1 MKSSKIIIASLVSL
15 TLVSN
20 PILTFAATNDV
31 IDSTTEITTDKE
43 ISSTQPT
50 IKTTLKAG
58 QTQSFNDWFPDDNF
72 ASEVAAAFEMQ
83 ATDTI
88 SEEQLATLTS
98 LDCHNS
104 SIADMTGIEKLTG
117 LTKLICTYN
126 NITTLDLSQNTNLT
140 YLACDSNKLTNLDV
154 TPLTKLT
161 YLNCDTNKLT
171 KIDVSQNPL
180 LTYLNCARNTLTEI
194 DVSHNTQLT
203 ELDCHLNKKIT
214 KLDVTPQTQLT
225 TLDCSF
231 NKITALDVSQNK
243 LLNRLN
249 CDTNNITKLDLNQ
262 NIQLTFLD
270 CSSNKLT
277 EIDVTPLTQLTY
289 FDCSVNPLT
298 ELDVSTLSKLTTLHC
313 IQTDLLEIDLTHNT
327 QLIYFQA
334 EGCRKIKE
342 LDVTHNTQLYLL
354 DCQAAGIT
362 ELDLSQNP
370 KLVYLYLNNTELT
383 KLDVSHNTKLKSLSC
398 VNAHIQDFSSVGKI
412 PVLNNNLDAEGQ
424 TITMPKETLTN
435 NSLTIAVSPD
445 LLDQFGNPM
454 NIEPG
459 DGGVYD
465 QATNTITWENLST
478 DNPAVTY
485 TFTSENGAIVGTVT
499 TPFEAPQ
506 PIKGEDVTVHYLDD
520 KGEKLAADEVLSG
533 NLDDPYTSSAKDIPD
548 YTLTTTPD
556 NATGT
561 FTTTSQSV
569 TYVYTKNIVAA
580 EPVTVNYVDDT
591 GKTLAPSETLNGNVG
606 DTYNA
611 TAKQIDGYT
620 LSTTPNNATGTFNT
634 SSQTVTYV
642 YTQNIVAAEPVTVN
656 YVDDTGK
663 TLAPAETLNGN
674 VGDTYNATAKQ
685 IDGYTLSTTPNNA
698 PGTFNTSSQTVTY
711 VYTKNIVAAEPVT
724 VNYVDDTGKTLAPSE
739 TLNGNVGDTYNAT
752 AKQIDGYTLSAEPTN
767 ATGQFTSSAQTVN
780 YIYTKNPAPEK
791 GVVEIHYVDE
801 NNKQLSSATKI
812 SGTVG
817 DNYTTEPKNIDGYT
831 LTTTPDNA
839 TGTFNT
845 SSQTVTYVYTKN
857 IVAAEPVTVNY
868 VDANGKTLAPSETL
882 NGTIGDTY
890 KATTKQIDG
899 YTLSAE
905 PTNATG
911 QFTNSA
917 QTVNY
922 IYTKNTNIDQPLP
935 DKKTTKPS
943 NLKTT
948 EVKKASDT
956 LPKTGDSA
964 PWKSA
969 LLGVFLSSTALVIWK
984 KKK

>member
-1 MKSSKIIIASLVSL
+1 MKTTKIVIASLVSL

-31 IDSTTEITTDKE
+31 IDNTTEITTDKE
-43 ISSTQPT
+43 TSSTQPT

-98 LDCHNS
+98 LDCHYS

-117 LTKLICTYN
+117 LTKLICTSN
-126 NITTLDLSQNTNLT
+126 NITTLDLSKNTNLT
-140 YLACDSNKLTNLDV
+140 YLECNSNKLTSLDV

-171 KIDVSQNPL
+171 NLDVSQNPL
-180 LTYLNCARNTLTEI
+180 LTYLNCARNTLTEL

-231 NKITALDVSQNK
+231 NKITELDVSQNK

-249 CDTNNITKLDLNQ
+249 CDTNNLTKLDLNQ
-262 NIQLTFLD
+262 NIKLTFLD

-289 FDCSVNPLT
+289 FDCGINPLT
-298 ELDVSTLSKLTTLHC
+298 ELDVSTLSKLTTLEC

-327 QLIYFQA
+327 QLTNFKA
-334 EGCRKIKE
+334 EGCRKIKD
-342 LDVTHNTQLYLL
+342 LDVTHNTQLYSL
-354 DCQAAGIT
+354 DCQGAGIT
-362 ELDLSQNP
+362 ELVLSQNP

-383 KLDVSHNTKLKSLSC
+383 KLDVSPNTKLKKLFC
-398 VNAHIQDFSSVGKI
+398 ENTHVQDFSSMRNI
-412 PVLNNNLDAEGQ
+412 AALNNNLYAEGQ
-424 TITMPKETLTN
+424 TITMPKETLIN

-485 TFTSENGAIVGTVT
+485 TFTSANGAIVGTVT

-520 KGEKLAADEVLSG
+520 KGEKLADDEVLSG

-561 FTTTSQSV
+561 FTTTSQS
-569 TYVYTKNIVAA
+569 
-580 EPVTVNYVDDT
+580 
-591 GKTLAPSETLNGNVG
+591 
-606 DTYNA
+606 
-611 TAKQIDGYT
+611 
-620 LSTTPNNATGTFNT
+620 
-634 SSQTVTYV
+634 
-642 YTQNIVAAEPVTVN
+642 
-656 YVDDTGK
+656 
-663 TLAPAETLNGN
+663 
-674 VGDTYNATAKQ
+674 
-685 IDGYTLSTTPNNA
+685 
-698 PGTFNTSSQTVTY
+698 VTY

-801 NNKQLSSATKI
+801 NNKQLSSATEI

-817 DNYTTEPKNIDGYT
+817 DNYTTEPKTIDGYT

-857 IVAAEPVTVNY
+857 IEAAEPITVNY

-890 KATTKQIDG
+890 NATAKQIDG
-899 YTLSAE
+899 YTLSTE

-911 QFTNSA
+911 QFTSSA

-935 DKKTTKPS
+935 DKKPTNTTPTKPS

-948 EVKKASDT
+948 EVKKASDS
-956 LPKTGDSA
+956 LPKTGDST

-969 LLGVFLSSTALVIWK
+969 LLGVLLSSTALVIWK

>member
-1 MKSSKIIIASLVSL
+1 M
-15 TLVSN
+15 
-20 PILTFAATNDV
+20 
-31 IDSTTEITTDKE
+31 
-43 ISSTQPT
+43 
-50 IKTTLKAG
+50 
-58 QTQSFNDWFPDDNF
+58 
-72 ASEVAAAFEMQ
+72 
-83 ATDTI
+83 
-88 SEEQLATLTS
+88 
-98 LDCHNS
+98 
-104 SIADMTGIEKLTG
+104 
-117 LTKLICTYN
+117 
-126 NITTLDLSQNTNLT
+126 
-140 YLACDSNKLTNLDV
+140 
-154 TPLTKLT
+154 
-161 YLNCDTNKLT
+161 
-171 KIDVSQNPL
+171 
-180 LTYLNCARNTLTEI
+180 
-194 DVSHNTQLT
+194 
-203 ELDCHLNKKIT
+203 
-214 KLDVTPQTQLT
+214 
-225 TLDCSF
+225 
-231 NKITALDVSQNK
+231 
-243 LLNRLN
+243 
-249 CDTNNITKLDLNQ
+249 
-262 NIQLTFLD
+262 
-270 CSSNKLT
+270 
-277 EIDVTPLTQLTY
+277 
-289 FDCSVNPLT
+289 
-298 ELDVSTLSKLTTLHC
+298 STLSKLTTLHC

-642 YTQNIVAAEPVTVN
+642 YT
-656 YVDDTGK
+656 
-663 TLAPAETLNGN
+663 
-674 VGDTYNATAKQ
+674 
-685 IDGYTLSTTPNNA
+685 
-698 PGTFNTSSQTVTY
+698 
-711 VYTKNIVAAEPVT
+711 KNIVAAEPVT

-890 KATTKQIDG
+890 NATAKQIDG

-956 LPKTGDSA
+956 LPKTGDST

>member
-1 MKSSKIIIASLVSL
+1 MKTSKIIIASLVSL
-15 TLVSN
+15 TMVSN
-20 PILTFAATNDV
+20 PLLTFAATNDV
-31 IDSTTEITTDKE
+31 IDNTTEITTDKE
-43 ISSTQPT
+43 TSSTQPT
-50 IKTTLKAG
+50 IKNTLKAG

-104 SIADMTGIEKLTG
+104 SITDMTGIEKLTG
-117 LTKLICTYN
+117 LTKLICTSN

-383 KLDVSHNTKLKSLSC
+383 ELDVSHNTKLKSLSC

-412 PVLNNNLDAEGQ
+412 PALNNNFEAEGQ

-520 KGEKLAADEVLSG
+520 KGEKLADDEVLSG

-606 DTYNA
+606 DTYNT
-611 TAKQIDGYT
+611 TAKQIEGYT
-620 LSTTPNNATGTFNT
+620 LST
-634 SSQTVTYV
+634 
-642 YTQNIVAAEPVTVN
+642 
-656 YVDDTGK
+656 
-663 TLAPAETLNGN
+663 
-674 VGDTYNATAKQ
+674 
-685 IDGYTLSTTPNNA
+685 
-698 PGTFNTSSQTVTY
+698 
-711 VYTKNIVAAEPVT
+711 
-724 VNYVDDTGKTLAPSE
+724 
-739 TLNGNVGDTYNAT
+739 
-752 AKQIDGYTLSAEPTN
+752 EPTN
-767 ATGQFTSSAQTVN
+767 VTGQFTSSAQTVN

-801 NNKQLSSATKI
+801 NNKQLSSATEI

-817 DNYTTEPKNIDGYT
+817 DNYTTEPKTIDGYT

-857 IVAAEPVTVNY
+857 IEAAEPVTVNY

-935 DKKTTKPS
+935 DKKPTNTTPTKPS

-948 EVKKASDT
+948 EVKKASDS

>member
-1 MKSSKIIIASLVSL
+1 MKTSKIIIASLVSL

-31 IDSTTEITTDKE
+31 IDNTTEITTDKE
-43 ISSTQPT
+43 TSSTQPT
-50 IKTTLKAG
+50 IKNTLKAG

-98 LDCHNS
+98 LDCHYS

-117 LTKLICTYN
+117 LTKLICTSN
-126 NITTLDLSQNTNLT
+126 NITTLDLSKNTNLT
-140 YLACDSNKLTNLDV
+140 YLECKSNKLTSLDV

-171 KIDVSQNPL
+171 NLDVSQNPL

-203 ELDCHLNKKIT
+203 ELDCYSNRKIT
-214 KLDVTPQTQLT
+214 KLDVTPLTQLT

-231 NKITALDVSQNK
+231 NKISELDVSQNK
-243 LLNRLN
+243 LLNRLS
-249 CDTNNITKLDLNQ
+249 CDTNNLTKLDLNQ

-289 FDCSVNPLT
+289 FDCGVNDLT
-298 ELDVSTLSKLTTLHC
+298 ELDVSTLSKLTTLQC
-313 IQTDLLEIDLTHNT
+313 IQNDLLEIDLTHNT
-327 QLIYFQA
+327 QLTDFKA

-342 LDVTHNTQLYLL
+342 LDVTHNTQLYSL
-354 DCQAAGIT
+354 DCQGAGIT

-370 KLVYLYLNNTELT
+370 KLIYLYLSNTELT
-383 KLDVSHNTKLKSLSC
+383 ELDVSHNTKLKNLFC
-398 VNAHIQDFSSVGKI
+398 VNTHIQDFSSVGKI
-412 PVLNNNLDAEGQ
+412 PALNNNLDAEGQ

-580 EPVTVNYVDDT
+580 EPVTVNYVDAD
-591 GKTLAPSETLNGNVG
+591 GKTLAPSETLNG
-606 DTYNA
+606 T
-611 TAKQIDGYT
+611 I
-620 LSTTPNNATGTFNT
+620 
-634 SSQTVTYV
+634 
-642 YTQNIVAAEPVTVN
+642 
-656 YVDDTGK
+656 
-663 TLAPAETLNGN
+663 
-674 VGDTYNATAKQ
+674 
-685 IDGYTLSTTPNNA
+685 
-698 PGTFNTSSQTVTY
+698 
-711 VYTKNIVAAEPVT
+711 
-724 VNYVDDTGKTLAPSE
+724 
-739 TLNGNVGDTYNAT
+739 GDTYNAT

-801 NNKQLSSATKI
+801 NNKQLSSATEI

-817 DNYTTEPKNIDGYT
+817 DNYTTEPKTIDGYT

-857 IVAAEPVTVNY
+857 IEAAEPVTVNY
-868 VDANGKTLAPSETL
+868 VDANGKTLVPSETL

-890 KATTKQIDG
+890 NATAKQIDG

-935 DKKTTKPS
+935 DKKTTNTTPTKPS

>member
-1 MKSSKIIIASLVSL
+1 MKTTKIVIASLVSL

-31 IDSTTEITTDKE
+31 IDNTTEITTDKE
-43 ISSTQPT
+43 TSSTQPT

-98 LDCHNS
+98 LDCHYS

-117 LTKLICTYN
+117 LTKLICTSN
-126 NITTLDLSQNTNLT
+126 NITTLDLSKNTNLT
-140 YLACDSNKLTNLDV
+140 YLECNSNKLTSLDV

-171 KIDVSQNPL
+171 NLDVSQNPL

-231 NKITALDVSQNK
+231 NKITELDVSQNK

-249 CDTNNITKLDLNQ
+249 CDTNNLTKLDLNQ
-262 NIQLTFLD
+262 NIKLTFLD

-289 FDCSVNPLT
+289 FDCGINPLT
-298 ELDVSTLSKLTTLHC
+298 ELDVSTLSKLTTLEC

-327 QLIYFQA
+327 QLTNFKA
-334 EGCRKIKE
+334 EGCRKIKD
-342 LDVTHNTQLYLL
+342 LDVTHNTQLYSL
-354 DCQAAGIT
+354 DCQGAGIT

-383 KLDVSHNTKLKSLSC
+383 KLDVSPNTKLKKLFC
-398 VNAHIQDFSSVGKI
+398 EYTHVQDFSSMRNI
-412 PVLNNNLDAEGQ
+412 AALNNNLYAEGQ
-424 TITMPKETLTN
+424 TITMPKETLIN

-485 TFTSENGAIVGTVT
+485 TFTSANGAIVGTVT

-520 KGEKLAADEVLSG
+520 KGEKLADDEVLSG

-611 TAKQIDGYT
+611 TAKQIEGYT
-620 LSTTPNNATGTFNT
+620 LST
-634 SSQTVTYV
+634 
-642 YTQNIVAAEPVTVN
+642 
-656 YVDDTGK
+656 
-663 TLAPAETLNGN
+663 
-674 VGDTYNATAKQ
+674 
-685 IDGYTLSTTPNNA
+685 
-698 PGTFNTSSQTVTY
+698 
-711 VYTKNIVAAEPVT
+711 
-724 VNYVDDTGKTLAPSE
+724 
-739 TLNGNVGDTYNAT
+739 
-752 AKQIDGYTLSAEPTN
+752 EPTN
-767 ATGQFTSSAQTVN
+767 ATGQFTSSEQTVN

-817 DNYTTEPKNIDGYT
+817 DNYTTEPKTIDGYT

-857 IVAAEPVTVNY
+857 IEAAEPITVNY

-890 KATTKQIDG
+890 NATAKQIDG
-899 YTLSAE
+899 YTLSTE

-917 QTVNY
+917 QTINY

-935 DKKTTKPS
+935 DKKTTNTTPTKPS

-956 LPKTGDSA
+956 LPKTGDST

-969 LLGVFLSSTALVIWK
+969 LLGVFLSTTALVIWK

>member
-1 MKSSKIIIASLVSL
+1 MKTTKIVIASLVSL
-15 TLVSN
+15 TMVSN
-20 PILTFAATNDV
+20 PLLTFAATNDV
-31 IDSTTEITTDKE
+31 IDNTTEITTDKE
-43 ISSTQPT
+43 TSSTQPT
-50 IKTTLKAG
+50 IKNTLKAG

-72 ASEVAAAFEMQ
+72 ASEVAAVFEMQ

-104 SIADMTGIEKLTG
+104 SITDMTGIEKLTG
-117 LTKLICTYN
+117 LTKLICTSN
-126 NITTLDLSQNTNLT
+126 NITTLDLSKNTNLT

-383 KLDVSHNTKLKSLSC
+383 ELDVSHNTKLKSLSC

-412 PVLNNNLDAEGQ
+412 PALNNNFEAEGQ

-520 KGEKLAADEVLSG
+520 KGEKLADDEVLSG

-620 LSTTPNNATGTFNT
+620 LS
-634 SSQTVTYV
+634 
-642 YTQNIVAAEPVTVN
+642 
-656 YVDDTGK
+656 
-663 TLAPAETLNGN
+663 
-674 VGDTYNATAKQ
+674 
-685 IDGYTLSTTPNNA
+685 
-698 PGTFNTSSQTVTY
+698 
-711 VYTKNIVAAEPVT
+711 
-724 VNYVDDTGKTLAPSE
+724 
-739 TLNGNVGDTYNAT
+739 
-752 AKQIDGYTLSAEPTN
+752 AEPTN
-767 ATGQFTSSAQTVN
+767 TTGQFTSSAQTVN

-801 NNKQLSSATKI
+801 DNKQLSSATEI

-817 DNYTTEPKNIDGYT
+817 DNYTTEPKTIDGYT

-857 IVAAEPVTVNY
+857 IEAAEPVTVNY

-890 KATTKQIDG
+890 NATAKQIDG

-935 DKKTTKPS
+935 DKKPTNTTSTKPS

>member
-1 MKSSKIIIASLVSL
+1 MKTTKIVIASLVSL
-15 TLVSN
+15 TMVSN
-20 PILTFAATNDV
+20 PLLTFAATNDV
-31 IDSTTEITTDKE
+31 IDNTTEITTDKE
-43 ISSTQPT
+43 TSSTQPT
-50 IKTTLKAG
+50 IKNTLKAG

-72 ASEVAAAFEMQ
+72 ASEVAAVFEMQ

-104 SIADMTGIEKLTG
+104 SITDMTGIEKLTG
-117 LTKLICTYN
+117 LTKLICTSN
-126 NITTLDLSQNTNLT
+126 NITTLDLSKNTNLT

-383 KLDVSHNTKLKSLSC
+383 ELDVSHNTKLKSLSC

-412 PVLNNNLDAEGQ
+412 PALNNNFEAEGQ

-459 DGGVYD
+459 DGGMYD

-520 KGEKLAADEVLSG
+520 KGEKLADDEVLSG
-533 NLDDPYTSSAKDIPD
+533 NLDDPYTSSTKDIPD

-591 GKTLAPSETLNGNVG
+591 GKTLSPSE
-606 DTYNA
+606 
-611 TAKQIDGYT
+611 I
-620 LSTTPNNATGTFNT
+620 
-634 SSQTVTYV
+634 
-642 YTQNIVAAEPVTVN
+642 
-656 YVDDTGK
+656 
-663 TLAPAETLNGN
+663 
-674 VGDTYNATAKQ
+674 
-685 IDGYTLSTTPNNA
+685 
-698 PGTFNTSSQTVTY
+698 
-711 VYTKNIVAAEPVT
+711 
-724 VNYVDDTGKTLAPSE
+724 
-739 TLNGNVGDTYNAT
+739 LNGNVGDTYNAT

-801 NNKQLSSATKI
+801 DNKQLNSTTEI
-812 SGTVG
+812 SGTIG
-817 DNYTTEPKNIDGYT
+817 DNYTTEPKTIEGYT
-831 LTTTPDNA
+831 LTTTPGNA
-839 TGTFNT
+839 TGTFT
-845 SSQTVTYVYTKN
+845 TGSQTVTYVYTKN
-857 IVAAEPVTVNY
+857 IEAAEPITVNY

-882 NGTIGDTY
+882 NGNVGDTY
-890 KATTKQIDG
+890 KATAKQIDG

-911 QFTNSA
+911 QFTSSA

-922 IYTKNTNIDQPLP
+922 IYTKNTNTDQPLP
-935 DKKTTKPS
+935 TKKPTNTTPTKPS

-956 LPKTGDSA
+956 LPKTGDST

>member
-1 MKSSKIIIASLVSL
+1 MKTSKIIIASLVSL

-43 ISSTQPT
+43 TSPTQPT
-50 IKTTLKAG
+50 IKNTLKAG

-98 LDCHNS
+98 LDCHYS

-117 LTKLICTYN
+117 LTKLICTSN
-126 NITTLDLSQNTNLT
+126 NITTLDLSKNTNLT
-140 YLACDSNKLTNLDV
+140 YLECNSNKLTSLDV

-171 KIDVSQNPL
+171 NLDVSQNPL

-231 NKITALDVSQNK
+231 NKITELDVSQNK

-249 CDTNNITKLDLNQ
+249 CDTNNLTKLDLNQ
-262 NIQLTFLD
+262 NIKLTFLD

-289 FDCSVNPLT
+289 FDCGINPLA
-298 ELDVSTLSKLTTLHC
+298 ELDVSTLSKLTTLEC

-327 QLIYFQA
+327 QLTNFKA
-334 EGCRKIKE
+334 EGCRKIKD
-342 LDVTHNTQLYLL
+342 LDVTHNTQLYSL
-354 DCQAAGIT
+354 DCQGAGIT

-383 KLDVSHNTKLKSLSC
+383 KLDVSPNTKLKKLFC
-398 VNAHIQDFSSVGKI
+398 ENTHVQDFSSMRNI
-412 PVLNNNLDAEGQ
+412 AALNNNLYAEGQ
-424 TITMPKETLTN
+424 TITMPKETLIN

-485 TFTSENGAIVGTVT
+485 TFTSANGAIVGTVT

-520 KGEKLAADEVLSG
+520 KGEKLADDEVLSG

-611 TAKQIDGYT
+611 TAKQIEGYT
-620 LSTTPNNATGTFNT
+620 LST
-634 SSQTVTYV
+634 
-642 YTQNIVAAEPVTVN
+642 
-656 YVDDTGK
+656 
-663 TLAPAETLNGN
+663 
-674 VGDTYNATAKQ
+674 
-685 IDGYTLSTTPNNA
+685 
-698 PGTFNTSSQTVTY
+698 
-711 VYTKNIVAAEPVT
+711 
-724 VNYVDDTGKTLAPSE
+724 
-739 TLNGNVGDTYNAT
+739 
-752 AKQIDGYTLSAEPTN
+752 EPTN

-801 NNKQLSSATKI
+801 NNKQLSSATEI

-817 DNYTTEPKNIDGYT
+817 DNYTTEPKTIDGYT
-831 LTTTPDNA
+831 LTTTPDNT
-839 TGTFNT
+839 TGTFT
-845 SSQTVTYVYTKN
+845 TGSQTVTYVYTKN
-857 IVAAEPVTVNY
+857 IEAAEPITVNY

-935 DKKTTKPS
+935 DKKPTNTTPTKPS

-956 LPKTGDSA
+956 LPKTGDST

>member
-1 MKSSKIIIASLVSL
+1 MKTTKIVIASLVSL

-31 IDSTTEITTDKE
+31 IDNTTEITTDKE
-43 ISSTQPT
+43 TSSTQPT

-98 LDCHNS
+98 LDCHYS

-117 LTKLICTYN
+117 LTKLICTSN
-126 NITTLDLSQNTNLT
+126 NITTLDLSKNTNLT
-140 YLACDSNKLTNLDV
+140 YLECNSNKLTSLDV

-171 KIDVSQNPL
+171 NLDVSQNPL

-231 NKITALDVSQNK
+231 NKITELDVSQNK

-249 CDTNNITKLDLNQ
+249 CDTNNLTKLDLNQ
-262 NIQLTFLD
+262 NIKLTFLD

-289 FDCSVNPLT
+289 FDCGINPLT
-298 ELDVSTLSKLTTLHC
+298 ELDVSTLSKLTTLEC

-327 QLIYFQA
+327 QLTNFKA
-334 EGCRKIKE
+334 EGCRKIKD
-342 LDVTHNTQLYLL
+342 LDVTHNTQLYSL
-354 DCQAAGIT
+354 DCQGAGIT

-383 KLDVSHNTKLKSLSC
+383 KLDVSPNTKLKKLFC
-398 VNAHIQDFSSVGKI
+398 ENTHVQDFSSMRNI
-412 PVLNNNLDAEGQ
+412 PALNNNLDAEGQ

-485 TFTSENGAIVGTVT
+485 TFTSANGAIVGTVT

-520 KGEKLAADEVLSG
+520 KGEKLADDEVLSG

-606 DTYNA
+606 D
-611 TAKQIDGYT
+611 
-620 LSTTPNNATGTFNT
+620 S
-634 SSQTVTYV
+634 
-642 YTQNIVAAEPVTVN
+642 
-656 YVDDTGK
+656 
-663 TLAPAETLNGN
+663 
-674 VGDTYNATAKQ
+674 
-685 IDGYTLSTTPNNA
+685 
-698 PGTFNTSSQTVTY
+698 
-711 VYTKNIVAAEPVT
+711 
-724 VNYVDDTGKTLAPSE
+724 
-739 TLNGNVGDTYNAT
+739 YNAT

-801 NNKQLSSATKI
+801 NNKQLSSATEI

-817 DNYTTEPKNIDGYT
+817 DNYTTEPKTIDGYT

-857 IVAAEPVTVNY
+857 IEAAEPVTVNY

-890 KATTKQIDG
+890 NATAKQIDG
-899 YTLSAE
+899 YTLSTE

-911 QFTNSA
+911 QFTSSA

-935 DKKTTKPS
+935 DKKPTNTTPTKPS

>member
-1 MKSSKIIIASLVSL
+1 MKTTKIVIASLVSL

-31 IDSTTEITTDKE
+31 IDNTTEITTDKE
-43 ISSTQPT
+43 TSSTQPT

-98 LDCHNS
+98 LDCHYS

-117 LTKLICTYN
+117 LTKLICTSN
-126 NITTLDLSQNTNLT
+126 NITTLDLSKNTNLT
-140 YLACDSNKLTNLDV
+140 YLECKSNKLTSLDV

-171 KIDVSQNPL
+171 NLDVSQNPL

-231 NKITALDVSQNK
+231 NKITELDVSQNK

-249 CDTNNITKLDLNQ
+249 CDTNNLTKLDLNQ
-262 NIQLTFLD
+262 NIKLTFLD

-289 FDCSVNPLT
+289 FDCGINPLT
-298 ELDVSTLSKLTTLHC
+298 ELDVSTLSKLTTLEC

-327 QLIYFQA
+327 QLTNFKA
-334 EGCRKIKE
+334 EGCRKIKD
-342 LDVTHNTQLYLL
+342 LDVTHNTQLYSL
-354 DCQAAGIT
+354 DCQGAGIT

-383 KLDVSHNTKLKSLSC
+383 KLDVSPNTKLKKLFC
-398 VNAHIQDFSSVGKI
+398 ENTHVQDFSSMRNI
-412 PVLNNNLDAEGQ
+412 PALNNNLDAEGQ
-424 TITMPKETLTN
+424 TITMPKETLIN

-485 TFTSENGAIVGTVT
+485 TFTSANGAIVGTVT

-520 KGEKLAADEVLSG
+520 KGEKLADDEVLSG

-611 TAKQIDGYT
+611 TAKQIEGYT
-620 LSTTPNNATGTFNT
+620 LST
-634 SSQTVTYV
+634 
-642 YTQNIVAAEPVTVN
+642 
-656 YVDDTGK
+656 
-663 TLAPAETLNGN
+663 
-674 VGDTYNATAKQ
+674 
-685 IDGYTLSTTPNNA
+685 
-698 PGTFNTSSQTVTY
+698 
-711 VYTKNIVAAEPVT
+711 
-724 VNYVDDTGKTLAPSE
+724 
-739 TLNGNVGDTYNAT
+739 
-752 AKQIDGYTLSAEPTN
+752 EPTN
-767 ATGQFTSSAQTVN
+767 ATGQFTSSEQTVN

-817 DNYTTEPKNIDGYT
+817 DNYTTEPKTIDGYT

-857 IVAAEPVTVNY
+857 IEAAEPITVNY

-890 KATTKQIDG
+890 NATAKQIDG
-899 YTLSAE
+899 YTLSTE

-911 QFTNSA
+911 QFTSSA

-935 DKKTTKPS
+935 DKKPTNTTPTKPS

-948 EVKKASDT
+948 EVKKASDS
-956 LPKTGDSA
+956 LPKTGDST

>member
-1 MKSSKIIIASLVSL
+1 MKTTKIVIASLVSL

-31 IDSTTEITTDKE
+31 IDNTTEITTDKE
-43 ISSTQPT
+43 TSSTQPT

-98 LDCHNS
+98 LDCHYS

-117 LTKLICTYN
+117 LTKLICTSN
-126 NITTLDLSQNTNLT
+126 NITTLDLSKNTNLT
-140 YLACDSNKLTNLDV
+140 YLECNSNKLTSLDV

-171 KIDVSQNPL
+171 NLDVSQNPL

-231 NKITALDVSQNK
+231 NKITELDVSQNK

-249 CDTNNITKLDLNQ
+249 CDTNNLTKLDLNQ
-262 NIQLTFLD
+262 NIKLTFLD

-289 FDCSVNPLT
+289 FDCGINPLT
-298 ELDVSTLSKLTTLHC
+298 ELDVSTLSKLTTLEC

-327 QLIYFQA
+327 QLTNFKA
-334 EGCRKIKE
+334 EGCRKIKD
-342 LDVTHNTQLYLL
+342 LDVTHNTQLYSL
-354 DCQAAGIT
+354 DCQGAGIT

-383 KLDVSHNTKLKSLSC
+383 KLDVSPNTKLKKLFC
-398 VNAHIQDFSSVGKI
+398 ENTHVQDFSSMRNI
-412 PVLNNNLDAEGQ
+412 AALNNNLYAEGQ
-424 TITMPKETLTN
+424 TITMPKETLIN

-485 TFTSENGAIVGTVT
+485 TFTSANGAIVGTVT

-520 KGEKLAADEVLSG
+520 KGEKLADDEVLSG

-611 TAKQIDGYT
+611 TAKQIEGYT
-620 LSTTPNNATGTFNT
+620 LST
-634 SSQTVTYV
+634 
-642 YTQNIVAAEPVTVN
+642 
-656 YVDDTGK
+656 
-663 TLAPAETLNGN
+663 
-674 VGDTYNATAKQ
+674 
-685 IDGYTLSTTPNNA
+685 
-698 PGTFNTSSQTVTY
+698 
-711 VYTKNIVAAEPVT
+711 
-724 VNYVDDTGKTLAPSE
+724 
-739 TLNGNVGDTYNAT
+739 
-752 AKQIDGYTLSAEPTN
+752 EPTN
-767 ATGQFTSSAQTVN
+767 ATGQFTSSEQTVN

-817 DNYTTEPKNIDGYT
+817 DNYTTEPKTIDGYT

-857 IVAAEPVTVNY
+857 IEAAEPITVNY

-890 KATTKQIDG
+890 NATAKQIDG
-899 YTLSAE
+899 YTLSTE

-911 QFTNSA
+911 QFTSSA

-935 DKKTTKPS
+935 DKKPTNTTPTKPS

-948 EVKKASDT
+948 EVKKASDS
-956 LPKTGDSA
+956 LPKTGDST

>member
-1 MKSSKIIIASLVSL
+1 MKTSKIIIASLVSL

-31 IDSTTEITTDKE
+31 IDNTTEITTDKE
-43 ISSTQPT
+43 TSPTQPT
-50 IKTTLKAG
+50 IKNTLKAG

-72 ASEVAAAFEMQ
+72 ASEAAAAFEMQ

-465 QATNTITWENLST
+465 RATNTITWENLST

-561 FTTTSQSV
+561 FTTTSQS
-569 TYVYTKNIVAA
+569 
-580 EPVTVNYVDDT
+580 
-591 GKTLAPSETLNGNVG
+591 
-606 DTYNA
+606 
-611 TAKQIDGYT
+611 
-620 LSTTPNNATGTFNT
+620 
-634 SSQTVTYV
+634 
-642 YTQNIVAAEPVTVN
+642 
-656 YVDDTGK
+656 
-663 TLAPAETLNGN
+663 
-674 VGDTYNATAKQ
+674 
-685 IDGYTLSTTPNNA
+685 
-698 PGTFNTSSQTVTY
+698 VTY

>member
-1 MKSSKIIIASLVSL
+1 MKTTKIVIASLVSL

-31 IDSTTEITTDKE
+31 IDNTTEITTDKE
-43 ISSTQPT
+43 TSSTQPT
-50 IKTTLKAG
+50 IKNTLKAG

-98 LDCHNS
+98 LDCHYS

-117 LTKLICTYN
+117 LTKLICTSN
-126 NITTLDLSQNTNLT
+126 NITTLDLSKNTNLT
-140 YLACDSNKLTNLDV
+140 YLECNSNKLTSLDV

-161 YLNCDTNKLT
+161 YLNCDTNKITNL
-171 KIDVSQNPL
+171 DVSQNPL
-180 LTYLNCARNTLTEI
+180 LTYLNCARNTLTEL

-231 NKITALDVSQNK
+231 NKITELDVSQNK

-249 CDTNNITKLDLNQ
+249 CDTNNLTKLDLNQ
-262 NIQLTFLD
+262 NIKLTFLD

-277 EIDVTPLTQLTY
+277 EIDVTPLSQLTY
-289 FDCSVNPLT
+289 FDCGINPLT
-298 ELDVSTLSKLTTLHC
+298 ELDVSTLSKLTTLEC

-327 QLIYFQA
+327 QLTNFKA
-334 EGCRKIKE
+334 EGCRKIKD
-342 LDVTHNTQLYLL
+342 LDVTHNTQLYSL
-354 DCQAAGIT
+354 DCQGAGIT

-383 KLDVSHNTKLKSLSC
+383 KLDVSPNTKLKKLFC
-398 VNAHIQDFSSVGKI
+398 ENTHVQDFSSMRNI
-412 PVLNNNLDAEGQ
+412 AALNNNLYAEGQ
-424 TITMPKETLTN
+424 TITMPKETLIN

-485 TFTSENGAIVGTVT
+485 TFTSANGAIVGTVT

-520 KGEKLAADEVLSG
+520 KGEKLADDEVLSG
-533 NLDDPYTSSAKDIPD
+533 NLDDPYTSSAKYIPD

-611 TAKQIDGYT
+611 TAKQIEGYT
-620 LSTTPNNATGTFNT
+620 LST
-634 SSQTVTYV
+634 
-642 YTQNIVAAEPVTVN
+642 
-656 YVDDTGK
+656 
-663 TLAPAETLNGN
+663 
-674 VGDTYNATAKQ
+674 
-685 IDGYTLSTTPNNA
+685 
-698 PGTFNTSSQTVTY
+698 
-711 VYTKNIVAAEPVT
+711 
-724 VNYVDDTGKTLAPSE
+724 
-739 TLNGNVGDTYNAT
+739 
-752 AKQIDGYTLSAEPTN
+752 EPTN

-801 NNKQLSSATKI
+801 NNKQLSSATEI

-817 DNYTTEPKNIDGYT
+817 DNYTTEPKTIDGYT

-857 IVAAEPVTVNY
+857 IEAAEPVTVNY
-868 VDANGKTLAPSETL
+868 VDANGKTLAPSDTL

-890 KATTKQIDG
+890 KATAKQIDG

-922 IYTKNTNIDQPLP
+922 IYTKNTNINQPLP
-935 DKKTTKPS
+935 DKKPTNSTPTKPS

>member
-1 MKSSKIIIASLVSL
+1 MKTSKIIIASLVSL
-15 TLVSN
+15 TMVSN

-31 IDSTTEITTDKE
+31 IDNTTEITTDKE
-43 ISSTQPT
+43 TSSTQPT

-83 ATDTI
+83 VTDTI

-98 LDCHNS
+98 LDCHYS

-117 LTKLICTYN
+117 LTKLICTSN
-126 NITTLDLSQNTNLT
+126 NITTLDLSKNTNLT
-140 YLACDSNKLTNLDV
+140 YLECKSNKLTSLDV

-171 KIDVSQNPL
+171 NLDVSQNPL

-203 ELDCHLNKKIT
+203 ELDCYLNRKIT
-214 KLDVTPQTQLT
+214 KLDVTPLTQLT

-231 NKITALDVSQNK
+231 NKITVLDVSQNK

-249 CDTNNITKLDLNQ
+249 CDTNNLTKLDLNQ
-262 NIQLTFLD
+262 NIQLTSLD

-289 FDCSVNPLT
+289 FDCGVNDLT
-298 ELDVSTLSKLTTLHC
+298 ELDVSTLSELTTLEC

-327 QLIYFQA
+327 QLTNFKA

-342 LDVTHNTQLYLL
+342 LDVTHNPQLYSL

-412 PVLNNNLDAEGQ
+412 PALNKNLDAEGQ

-478 DNPAVTY
+478 DHPAVTY

-580 EPVTVNYVDDT
+580 EPVTVNYVDAD
-591 GKTLAPSETLNGNVG
+591 
-606 DTYNA
+606 
-611 TAKQIDGYT
+611 
-620 LSTTPNNATGTFNT
+620 
-634 SSQTVTYV
+634 
-642 YTQNIVAAEPVTVN
+642 
-656 YVDDTGK
+656 
-663 TLAPAETLNGN
+663 
-674 VGDTYNATAKQ
+674 
-685 IDGYTLSTTPNNA
+685 
-698 PGTFNTSSQTVTY
+698 
-711 VYTKNIVAAEPVT
+711 
-724 VNYVDDTGKTLAPSE
+724 GKTLAPSE

-801 NNKQLSSATKI
+801 NNKQLSSATEI

-817 DNYTTEPKNIDGYT
+817 DNYTTEPKTIDGYT

-890 KATTKQIDG
+890 NATAKQIDG

-935 DKKTTKPS
+935 DKKTTNTTPTKPS

-956 LPKTGDSA
+956 LPKTGDST

-969 LLGVFLSSTALVIWK
+969 LLGVLLSSTALVIWK

>member
-1 MKSSKIIIASLVSL
+1 MKTTKIVIASLVSL

-31 IDSTTEITTDKE
+31 IDNTTEITTDKE
-43 ISSTQPT
+43 TSSTQPT

-98 LDCHNS
+98 LDCHYS

-117 LTKLICTYN
+117 LTKLICTSN
-126 NITTLDLSQNTNLT
+126 NITTLDLSKNTNLT
-140 YLACDSNKLTNLDV
+140 YLECNSNKLTSLDV

-171 KIDVSQNPL
+171 NLDVSQNPL

-231 NKITALDVSQNK
+231 NKITELDVSQNK

-249 CDTNNITKLDLNQ
+249 CDTNNLTKLDLNQ
-262 NIQLTFLD
+262 NIKLTFLD

-289 FDCSVNPLT
+289 FDCGINPLT
-298 ELDVSTLSKLTTLHC
+298 ELDVSTLSKLTTLEC

-327 QLIYFQA
+327 QLTNFKA
-334 EGCRKIKE
+334 EGCRKIKD
-342 LDVTHNTQLYLL
+342 LDVTHNTQLYSL
-354 DCQAAGIT
+354 DCQGAGIT

-383 KLDVSHNTKLKSLSC
+383 KLDVSPNTKLKKLFC
-398 VNAHIQDFSSVGKI
+398 ENTHVQDFSSMRNI
-412 PVLNNNLDAEGQ
+412 AALNNNLYAEGQ
-424 TITMPKETLTN
+424 TITMPKETLIN

-485 TFTSENGAIVGTVT
+485 TFTSANGAIVGTVT

-520 KGEKLAADEVLSG
+520 KGEKLADDEVLSG

-591 GKTLAPSETLNGNVG
+591 GKTLAPSKTLNGNVG

-611 TAKQIDGYT
+611 TAKQI
-620 LSTTPNNATGTFNT
+620 
-634 SSQTVTYV
+634 
-642 YTQNIVAAEPVTVN
+642 E
-656 YVDDTGK
+656 
-663 TLAPAETLNGN
+663 
-674 VGDTYNATAKQ
+674 
-685 IDGYTLSTTPNNA
+685 
-698 PGTFNTSSQTVTY
+698 
-711 VYTKNIVAAEPVT
+711 
-724 VNYVDDTGKTLAPSE
+724 
-739 TLNGNVGDTYNAT
+739 
-752 AKQIDGYTLSAEPTN
+752 GYTLSAEPTN
-767 ATGQFTSSAQTVN
+767 ATGQFTSSSQTVN

-801 NNKQLSSATKI
+801 NNKQLSSATEI

-817 DNYTTEPKNIDGYT
+817 DNYTTEPKTIDGYT
-831 LTTTPDNA
+831 LITTPDNA

-857 IVAAEPVTVNY
+857 IEAAEPVTVNY

-890 KATTKQIDG
+890 NATAKQIDG

-935 DKKTTKPS
+935 DKKPTNTTPTKPS

-948 EVKKASDT
+948 EVKKASDS
-956 LPKTGDSA
+956 LPKTGDST

-969 LLGVFLSSTALVIWK
+969 LLGVLLSSTALVIWK

>member
-1 MKSSKIIIASLVSL
+1 MKTTKIVIASLVSL
-15 TLVSN
+15 TMVSN
-20 PILTFAATNDV
+20 PLLTFAATNDV
-31 IDSTTEITTDKE
+31 IDNTTEITTDKE
-43 ISSTQPT
+43 TSSTQPT
-50 IKTTLKAG
+50 IKNTLKAG

-72 ASEVAAAFEMQ
+72 ASEVAAVFEMQ

-104 SIADMTGIEKLTG
+104 SITDMTGIEKLTG
-117 LTKLICTYN
+117 LTKLICTSN
-126 NITTLDLSQNTNLT
+126 NITTLDLSKNTNLT
-140 YLACDSNKLTNLDV
+140 YLECNSNKLTNLDV

-171 KIDVSQNPL
+171 KLDVSQNPL

-231 NKITALDVSQNK
+231 NKITELDVSQNK

-249 CDTNNITKLDLNQ
+249 CDTNNLTKLDLNQ
-262 NIQLTFLD
+262 NIKLTFLD

-289 FDCSVNPLT
+289 FDCGVNPLT
-298 ELDVSTLSKLTTLHC
+298 ELDVFTLSKLTTLEC
-313 IQTDLLEIDLTHNT
+313 IQTDLLEIDLRHNT
-327 QLIYFQA
+327 QLTNFKA
-334 EGCRKIKE
+334 EGCRKIKD
-342 LDVTHNTQLYLL
+342 LDVTHNTQLYSL
-354 DCQAAGIT
+354 DCQGAGIT

-383 KLDVSHNTKLKSLSC
+383 KLDVSPNTKLKKLFC
-398 VNAHIQDFSSVGKI
+398 ENTHVQDFSSMRNI
-412 PVLNNNLDAEGQ
+412 AALNNNLYAEGQ
-424 TITMPKETLTN
+424 TITMPKETLIN

-520 KGEKLAADEVLSG
+520 KGEKLADDEVLSG

-620 LSTTPNNATGTFNT
+620 LSAEPTNTTGQFTSSAQTVNYIYTKNPAPEKGVVEIHYVDEDNKQLNSTTEISGTIGDNYTTEPKTIEGYTLTTTPGNATGTFT
-634 SSQTVTYV
+634 
-642 YTQNIVAAEPVTVN
+642 
-656 YVDDTGK
+656 TG
-663 TLAPAETLNGN
+663 
-674 VGDTYNATAKQ
+674 
-685 IDGYTLSTTPNNA
+685 
-698 PGTFNTSSQTVTY
+698 SQTVTY
-711 VYTKNIVAAEPVT
+711 VYTKNIEAAEPIT
-724 VNYVDDTGKTLAPSE
+724 VNYVDANGKTLAPSE
-739 TLNGNVGDTYNAT
+739 TLNGNVGDTYKAT

-780 YIYTKNPAPEK
+780 YIYTKN
-791 GVVEIHYVDE
+791 
-801 NNKQLSSATKI
+801 T
-812 SGTVG
+812 
-817 DNYTTEPKNIDGYT
+817 
-831 LTTTPDNA
+831 
-839 TGTFNT
+839 NT
-845 SSQTVTYVYTKN
+845 
-857 IVAAEPVTVNY
+857 
-868 VDANGKTLAPSETL
+868 
-882 NGTIGDTY
+882 
-890 KATTKQIDG
+890 
-899 YTLSAE
+899 
-905 PTNATG
+905 
-911 QFTNSA
+911 
-917 QTVNY
+917 
-922 IYTKNTNIDQPLP
+922 DQPLP
-935 DKKTTKPS
+935 TKKPTNTTPTKPS

>member
-1 MKSSKIIIASLVSL
+1 MKTTKIVIASLVSL

-31 IDSTTEITTDKE
+31 IDNTTEITTDKE
-43 ISSTQPT
+43 TSSTQPT

-98 LDCHNS
+98 LDCHYS

-117 LTKLICTYN
+117 LTKLICTSN
-126 NITTLDLSQNTNLT
+126 NITTLDLSKNTNLT

-180 LTYLNCARNTLTEI
+180 LTYLNCARNTLTEL

-277 EIDVTPLTQLTY
+277 EIDVTPLIQLTY

-412 PVLNNNLDAEGQ
+412 PALNNNLDAEGQ

-454 NIEPG
+454 IIEPG

-485 TFTSENGAIVGTVT
+485 TFTSENKAIVGTVT

-533 NLDDPYTSSAKDIPD
+533 NLDDPYTSNAKDIPD

-569 TYVYTKNIVAA
+569 TYVYTKNIEAA

-611 TAKQIDGYT
+611 TAKQIEGYT
-620 LSTTPNNATGTFNT
+620 LST
-634 SSQTVTYV
+634 
-642 YTQNIVAAEPVTVN
+642 
-656 YVDDTGK
+656 
-663 TLAPAETLNGN
+663 
-674 VGDTYNATAKQ
+674 
-685 IDGYTLSTTPNNA
+685 
-698 PGTFNTSSQTVTY
+698 
-711 VYTKNIVAAEPVT
+711 
-724 VNYVDDTGKTLAPSE
+724 
-739 TLNGNVGDTYNAT
+739 
-752 AKQIDGYTLSAEPTN
+752 EPTN

-801 NNKQLSSATKI
+801 NNKQLSSATEI

-817 DNYTTEPKNIDGYT
+817 DNYTTEPKTIDGYT

-857 IVAAEPVTVNY
+857 IEAAEPVTVNY

-890 KATTKQIDG
+890 NATAKQIDG

-911 QFTNSA
+911 QFTNSV

-935 DKKTTKPS
+935 DKKPTNTTPTKPS

-948 EVKKASDT
+948 EVKKASDS
-956 LPKTGDSA
+956 LPKTGDST

>member
-1 MKSSKIIIASLVSL
+1 MKTTKIVIASLVSL
-15 TLVSN
+15 TMVSN
-20 PILTFAATNDV
+20 PLLTFAATNDV
-31 IDSTTEITTDKE
+31 IDNTTEITTDKE
-43 ISSTQPT
+43 TSSTQPT
-50 IKTTLKAG
+50 IKNTLKAG

-104 SIADMTGIEKLTG
+104 SITDMTGIEKLTG
-117 LTKLICTYN
+117 LTKLICTSN

-383 KLDVSHNTKLKSLSC
+383 ELDVSHNTKLKSLSC

-412 PVLNNNLDAEGQ
+412 PALNNNFEAEGQ

-520 KGEKLAADEVLSG
+520 KGEKLADDEVLSG

-591 GKTLAPSETLNGNVG
+591 GKTLSPSE
-606 DTYNA
+606 
-611 TAKQIDGYT
+611 I
-620 LSTTPNNATGTFNT
+620 
-634 SSQTVTYV
+634 
-642 YTQNIVAAEPVTVN
+642 
-656 YVDDTGK
+656 
-663 TLAPAETLNGN
+663 
-674 VGDTYNATAKQ
+674 
-685 IDGYTLSTTPNNA
+685 
-698 PGTFNTSSQTVTY
+698 
-711 VYTKNIVAAEPVT
+711 
-724 VNYVDDTGKTLAPSE
+724 
-739 TLNGNVGDTYNAT
+739 LNGNVGDTYNAT

-801 NNKQLSSATKI
+801 DNKQLNSTTEI
-812 SGTVG
+812 SGTIG
-817 DNYTTEPKNIDGYT
+817 DNYTTEPKTIEGYT
-831 LTTTPDNA
+831 LTTTPGNA
-839 TGTFNT
+839 TGTFT
-845 SSQTVTYVYTKN
+845 TGSQTVTYVYTKN
-857 IVAAEPVTVNY
+857 IEAAEPITVNY
-868 VDANGKTLAPSETL
+868 VDANGKTLAPSKTL
-882 NGTIGDTY
+882 SGTIGDTY
-890 KATTKQIDG
+890 KATAKQIDG

-935 DKKTTKPS
+935 DKKPTNTTPTKPS

-948 EVKKASDT
+948 EVKKASDS
-956 LPKTGDSA
+956 LPKTGDST

-969 LLGVFLSSTALVIWK
+969 LLGVLLSSTALVIWK

>member
-1 MKSSKIIIASLVSL
+1 MKTTKIVITSLVSL
-15 TLVSN
+15 TMVSN
-20 PILTFAATNDV
+20 PLLTFAATNDV
-31 IDSTTEITTDKE
+31 IDNTTEITTDKE
-43 ISSTQPT
+43 TSSTQPT
-50 IKTTLKAG
+50 IKNTLKAG

-104 SIADMTGIEKLTG
+104 SITDMTGIEKLTG
-117 LTKLICTYN
+117 LTKLICTSN

-171 KIDVSQNPL
+171 KLDVSQNPL

-231 NKITALDVSQNK
+231 NKITELDVSQNK

-383 KLDVSHNTKLKSLSC
+383 ELDVSHNTKLKSLSC

-412 PVLNNNLDAEGQ
+412 PALNNNFEAEGQ

-520 KGEKLAADEVLSG
+520 KGEKLADDEVLSG

-591 GKTLAPSETLNGNVG
+591 GKTLSPSE
-606 DTYNA
+606 
-611 TAKQIDGYT
+611 I
-620 LSTTPNNATGTFNT
+620 
-634 SSQTVTYV
+634 
-642 YTQNIVAAEPVTVN
+642 
-656 YVDDTGK
+656 
-663 TLAPAETLNGN
+663 
-674 VGDTYNATAKQ
+674 
-685 IDGYTLSTTPNNA
+685 
-698 PGTFNTSSQTVTY
+698 
-711 VYTKNIVAAEPVT
+711 
-724 VNYVDDTGKTLAPSE
+724 
-739 TLNGNVGDTYNAT
+739 LNGNVGDTYNAT

-801 NNKQLSSATKI
+801 DNKQLNSTTEI
-812 SGTVG
+812 SGTIG
-817 DNYTTEPKNIDGYT
+817 DNYTTEPKTIEGYT
-831 LTTTPDNA
+831 LTTTPGNA
-839 TGTFNT
+839 TGTFT
-845 SSQTVTYVYTKN
+845 TGSQTVTYVYTKN
-857 IVAAEPVTVNY
+857 IEAAEPITVNY

-882 NGTIGDTY
+882 NGNVGDTY
-890 KATTKQIDG
+890 KATAKQIDG

-911 QFTNSA
+911 QFTSSA

-922 IYTKNTNIDQPLP
+922 IYTKNTNTDQPLP
-935 DKKTTKPS
+935 TKKPTNTTPTKPS

>member
-1 MKSSKIIIASLVSL
+1 MKTTKIVIASLVSL

-31 IDSTTEITTDKE
+31 IDNTTEITTDKE
-43 ISSTQPT
+43 TSSTQPT

-98 LDCHNS
+98 LDCHYS

-117 LTKLICTYN
+117 LTKLICTSN
-126 NITTLDLSQNTNLT
+126 NITTLDLSKNTNLT
-140 YLACDSNKLTNLDV
+140 YLECNSNKLTSLDV

-171 KIDVSQNPL
+171 NLDVSQNPL

-231 NKITALDVSQNK
+231 NKITELDVSQNK

-249 CDTNNITKLDLNQ
+249 CDTNNLTKLDLNQ
-262 NIQLTFLD
+262 NIKLTFLD

-289 FDCSVNPLT
+289 FDCGINPLT
-298 ELDVSTLSKLTTLHC
+298 ELDVSTLSKLTTLEC

-327 QLIYFQA
+327 QLTNFKA
-334 EGCRKIKE
+334 EGCRKIKD
-342 LDVTHNTQLYLL
+342 LDVTHNTQLYSL
-354 DCQAAGIT
+354 DCQGAGIT

-383 KLDVSHNTKLKSLSC
+383 KLDVSPNTKLKKLFC
-398 VNAHIQDFSSVGKI
+398 ENTHVQDFSSMRNI
-412 PVLNNNLDAEGQ
+412 AALNNNLYAEGQ
-424 TITMPKETLTN
+424 TITMPKETLIN

-520 KGEKLAADEVLSG
+520 KEEKLAADEVLSG

-606 DTYNA
+606 D
-611 TAKQIDGYT
+611 
-620 LSTTPNNATGTFNT
+620 S
-634 SSQTVTYV
+634 
-642 YTQNIVAAEPVTVN
+642 
-656 YVDDTGK
+656 
-663 TLAPAETLNGN
+663 
-674 VGDTYNATAKQ
+674 
-685 IDGYTLSTTPNNA
+685 
-698 PGTFNTSSQTVTY
+698 
-711 VYTKNIVAAEPVT
+711 
-724 VNYVDDTGKTLAPSE
+724 
-739 TLNGNVGDTYNAT
+739 YNAT

-801 NNKQLSSATKI
+801 NNKQLSSATEI

-817 DNYTTEPKNIDGYT
+817 DNYTTEPKTIDGYT

-935 DKKTTKPS
+935 DKKPTNTTPTKPS

-948 EVKKASDT
+948 EVKKASDS
-956 LPKTGDSA
+956 LPKTGDST

-969 LLGVFLSSTALVIWK
+969 LLGVLLSSTALVIWK

>member
-1 MKSSKIIIASLVSL
+1 MKTTKIVIASLVSL
-15 TLVSN
+15 TMVSN
-20 PILTFAATNDV
+20 PLLTFAATNDV
-31 IDSTTEITTDKE
+31 IDNTTEITTDKE
-43 ISSTQPT
+43 TSSTQPT
-50 IKTTLKAG
+50 IKNTLKAG

-72 ASEVAAAFEMQ
+72 ASEVAAVFEMQ

-104 SIADMTGIEKLTG
+104 SITDMTGIEKLTG
-117 LTKLICTYN
+117 LTKLICTSN
-126 NITTLDLSQNTNLT
+126 NITTLDLSKNTNLT

-383 KLDVSHNTKLKSLSC
+383 ELDVSHNTKLKSLSC

-412 PVLNNNLDAEGQ
+412 PALNNNFEAEGQ

-520 KGEKLAADEVLSG
+520 KGEKLADDEVLSG

-606 DTYNA
+606 DTYNT
-611 TAKQIDGYT
+611 TAKQIEGYT
-620 LSTTPNNATGTFNT
+620 LST
-634 SSQTVTYV
+634 
-642 YTQNIVAAEPVTVN
+642 
-656 YVDDTGK
+656 
-663 TLAPAETLNGN
+663 
-674 VGDTYNATAKQ
+674 
-685 IDGYTLSTTPNNA
+685 
-698 PGTFNTSSQTVTY
+698 
-711 VYTKNIVAAEPVT
+711 
-724 VNYVDDTGKTLAPSE
+724 
-739 TLNGNVGDTYNAT
+739 
-752 AKQIDGYTLSAEPTN
+752 EPTN
-767 ATGQFTSSAQTVN
+767 VTGQFTSSAQTVN

-801 NNKQLSSATKI
+801 NNKQLSSATEI

-817 DNYTTEPKNIDGYT
+817 DNYTTEPKTIDGYT

-857 IVAAEPVTVNY
+857 IEAAEPVTVNY

-935 DKKTTKPS
+935 DKKPTNTTPTKPS

-948 EVKKASDT
+948 EVKKASDS

>member
-1 MKSSKIIIASLVSL
+1 MKTSKIIIASLVSL

-31 IDSTTEITTDKE
+31 IDNTTEITTDKE
-43 ISSTQPT
+43 TSSTQPT

-98 LDCHNS
+98 LDCHYS

-117 LTKLICTYN
+117 LTKLICTSN
-126 NITTLDLSQNTNLT
+126 NITTLDLSKNTNLT

-412 PVLNNNLDAEGQ
+412 PALNNNLDAEGQ
-424 TITMPKETLTN
+424 TVTMPKETLTN

-454 NIEPG
+454 IIEPG

-533 NLDDPYTSSAKDIPD
+533 NLDDPYASSAKDIPD

-580 EPVTVNYVDDT
+580 EPVTVNYVDAT

-620 LSTTPNNATGTFNT
+620 LST
-634 SSQTVTYV
+634 
-642 YTQNIVAAEPVTVN
+642 
-656 YVDDTGK
+656 
-663 TLAPAETLNGN
+663 
-674 VGDTYNATAKQ
+674 
-685 IDGYTLSTTPNNA
+685 
-698 PGTFNTSSQTVTY
+698 
-711 VYTKNIVAAEPVT
+711 
-724 VNYVDDTGKTLAPSE
+724 
-739 TLNGNVGDTYNAT
+739 
-752 AKQIDGYTLSAEPTN
+752 EPTN
-767 ATGQFTSSAQTVN
+767 ATGQFASSAQTVN

-801 NNKQLSSATKI
+801 NNKQLSSATEI

-817 DNYTTEPKNIDGYT
+817 DNYTTEPKTIDGYT

-857 IVAAEPVTVNY
+857 IEAAEPVTVNY
-868 VDANGKTLAPSETL
+868 VEANGKTLAPSETL

-890 KATTKQIDG
+890 NATAKQIDG
-899 YTLSAE
+899 YTLSTE

-911 QFTNSA
+911 QFTSSA

-935 DKKTTKPS
+935 DKKPTNTTPTKPS

-948 EVKKASDT
+948 GVKKASDS
-956 LPKTGDSA
+956 LPKTGDST

>member
-1 MKSSKIIIASLVSL
+1 MKTTKIVIASLVSL

-20 PILTFAATNDV
+20 PLLTFAATNDV
-31 IDSTTEITTDKE
+31 IDNTTEITTDKE
-43 ISSTQPT
+43 TSSTQPT
-50 IKTTLKAG
+50 IQNTLKAG

-104 SIADMTGIEKLTG
+104 SIADMTGLEKLTG
-117 LTKLICTYN
+117 LTKLICTSN
-126 NITTLDLSQNTNLT
+126 NITTLDLSKNTNLT

-180 LTYLNCARNTLTEI
+180 LTYLNCARNTLTEL

-412 PVLNNNLDAEGQ
+412 PALNNNLDAEGQ
-424 TITMPKETLTN
+424 TVTMPKETLTN

-454 NIEPG
+454 IIEPG

-520 KGEKLAADEVLSG
+520 KGEKLADDEVLSG

-620 LSTTPNNATGTFNT
+620 LST
-634 SSQTVTYV
+634 
-642 YTQNIVAAEPVTVN
+642 
-656 YVDDTGK
+656 
-663 TLAPAETLNGN
+663 
-674 VGDTYNATAKQ
+674 
-685 IDGYTLSTTPNNA
+685 
-698 PGTFNTSSQTVTY
+698 
-711 VYTKNIVAAEPVT
+711 
-724 VNYVDDTGKTLAPSE
+724 
-739 TLNGNVGDTYNAT
+739 
-752 AKQIDGYTLSAEPTN
+752 EPTN

-801 NNKQLSSATKI
+801 NNKQLSSATEI

-817 DNYTTEPKNIDGYT
+817 DNYTTEPKTIDGYT

-857 IVAAEPVTVNY
+857 IEAAEPVTVNY

-890 KATTKQIDG
+890 KATAKQIDG

-935 DKKTTKPS
+935 DKKTTKTTPTKPS

>member
-1 MKSSKIIIASLVSL
+1 MKTTKIVIASLVSL

-31 IDSTTEITTDKE
+31 IDNTTEITTDKE
-43 ISSTQPT
+43 TSSTQPT
-50 IKTTLKAG
+50 IKNTLKAG

-98 LDCHNS
+98 LDCHYS

-117 LTKLICTYN
+117 LTKLICTSN
-126 NITTLDLSQNTNLT
+126 NITTLDLSKNTNLT
-140 YLACDSNKLTNLDV
+140 YLECNSNKLTSLDV

-171 KIDVSQNPL
+171 NLDVSQNPL

-231 NKITALDVSQNK
+231 NKITELDVSQNK

-249 CDTNNITKLDLNQ
+249 CDTNNLTKLDLNQ
-262 NIQLTFLD
+262 NIKLTFLD

-289 FDCSVNPLT
+289 FDCGINPLT
-298 ELDVSTLSKLTTLHC
+298 ELDVSTLSKLTTLEC

-327 QLIYFQA
+327 QLTNFKA
-334 EGCRKIKE
+334 EGCRKIKD
-342 LDVTHNTQLYLL
+342 LDVTHNTQLYSL
-354 DCQAAGIT
+354 DCQGAGIT

-383 KLDVSHNTKLKSLSC
+383 KLDVSPNTKLKKLFC
-398 VNAHIQDFSSVGKI
+398 ENTHVQDFSSMRNI
-412 PVLNNNLDAEGQ
+412 AALNNNLYAEGQ
-424 TITMPKETLTN
+424 TITMPKETLIN

-533 NLDDPYTSSAKDIPD
+533 NLDDPYISSAKDIPD

-606 DTYNA
+606 D
-611 TAKQIDGYT
+611 
-620 LSTTPNNATGTFNT
+620 S
-634 SSQTVTYV
+634 
-642 YTQNIVAAEPVTVN
+642 
-656 YVDDTGK
+656 
-663 TLAPAETLNGN
+663 
-674 VGDTYNATAKQ
+674 
-685 IDGYTLSTTPNNA
+685 
-698 PGTFNTSSQTVTY
+698 
-711 VYTKNIVAAEPVT
+711 
-724 VNYVDDTGKTLAPSE
+724 
-739 TLNGNVGDTYNAT
+739 YNAT

-801 NNKQLSSATKI
+801 NNKQLSSATEI

-817 DNYTTEPKNIDGYT
+817 DNYTTEPKTIDGYT

-857 IVAAEPVTVNY
+857 IEAAEPVTVNY
-868 VDANGKTLAPSETL
+868 VDANGKTLAPSDTL

-890 KATTKQIDG
+890 KATAKQIDG
-899 YTLSAE
+899 YTLSTE

-922 IYTKNTNIDQPLP
+922 IYTKNTNINQPLP
-935 DKKTTKPS
+935 DKKPTNTTPTKPS

-948 EVKKASDT
+948 EVKKASDS
-956 LPKTGDSA
+956 LPKTGDST

-969 LLGVFLSSTALVIWK
+969 LLGVLLSSTALVIWK

>member
-1 MKSSKIIIASLVSL
+1 MKTSKIIIASLVSL

-31 IDSTTEITTDKE
+31 IDNTTEITTDKE
-43 ISSTQPT
+43 TSPTQPT
-50 IKTTLKAG
+50 IKNTLKAG

-533 NLDDPYTSSAKDIPD
+533 NLDDPYTSSAKEIPD

-611 TAKQIDGYT
+611 TAKQINGYT
-620 LSTTPNNATGTFNT
+620 LTTTPDNATGTFTTT
-634 SSQTVTYV
+634 SQS
-642 YTQNIVAAEPVTVN
+642 
-656 YVDDTGK
+656 
-663 TLAPAETLNGN
+663 
-674 VGDTYNATAKQ
+674 
-685 IDGYTLSTTPNNA
+685 
-698 PGTFNTSSQTVTY
+698 VTY
-711 VYTKNIVAAEPVT
+711 VYTKNIVAAEPIT

-890 KATTKQIDG
+890 NATAKQIDG

>member
-1 MKSSKIIIASLVSL
+1 MKTTKIVIASLVSL

-31 IDSTTEITTDKE
+31 IDNTTEITTDKE
-43 ISSTQPT
+43 TSSTQPT

-98 LDCHNS
+98 LDCHYS

-117 LTKLICTYN
+117 LTKLICTSN
-126 NITTLDLSQNTNLT
+126 NITTLDLSKNTNLT
-140 YLACDSNKLTNLDV
+140 YLECNSNKLTSLDV

-171 KIDVSQNPL
+171 NLDVSQNPL

-231 NKITALDVSQNK
+231 NKITELDVSQNK

-249 CDTNNITKLDLNQ
+249 CDTNNLTKLDLNQ
-262 NIQLTFLD
+262 NIKLTFLD

-289 FDCSVNPLT
+289 FDCGINPLT
-298 ELDVSTLSKLTTLHC
+298 ELDVSTLSKLTTLEC

-327 QLIYFQA
+327 QLTNFKA
-334 EGCRKIKE
+334 EGCRKIKD
-342 LDVTHNTQLYLL
+342 LDVTHNTQLYSL
-354 DCQAAGIT
+354 DCQGAGIT

-383 KLDVSHNTKLKSLSC
+383 KLDVSPNTKLKKLFC
-398 VNAHIQDFSSVGKI
+398 ENTHVQDFSSMRNI
-412 PVLNNNLDAEGQ
+412 PALNNNLDAEGQ
-424 TITMPKETLTN
+424 TITMHKETLIN

-485 TFTSENGAIVGTVT
+485 TFTSANGAIVGTVT

-520 KGEKLAADEVLSG
+520 KGEKLADDEVLSG

-611 TAKQIDGYT
+611 TAKQIEGYT
-620 LSTTPNNATGTFNT
+620 LST
-634 SSQTVTYV
+634 
-642 YTQNIVAAEPVTVN
+642 
-656 YVDDTGK
+656 
-663 TLAPAETLNGN
+663 
-674 VGDTYNATAKQ
+674 
-685 IDGYTLSTTPNNA
+685 
-698 PGTFNTSSQTVTY
+698 
-711 VYTKNIVAAEPVT
+711 
-724 VNYVDDTGKTLAPSE
+724 
-739 TLNGNVGDTYNAT
+739 
-752 AKQIDGYTLSAEPTN
+752 EPTN

-801 NNKQLSSATKI
+801 NNKQLSSATEI

-817 DNYTTEPKNIDGYT
+817 DNYTTEPKTIDGYT

-857 IVAAEPVTVNY
+857 IEAAEPVTVNY

-890 KATTKQIDG
+890 NATAKQIDG
-899 YTLSAE
+899 YTLSTE

-935 DKKTTKPS
+935 DKKPTNTTPTKPS

-948 EVKKASDT
+948 EVKKASDS
-956 LPKTGDSA
+956 LPKTGDST

>member
-1 MKSSKIIIASLVSL
+1 MKTSKIIIASLVSL

-31 IDSTTEITTDKE
+31 IDNTTEITTDKE
-43 ISSTQPT
+43 TSPTQPT
-50 IKTTLKAG
+50 IKNTLKAG

-465 QATNTITWENLST
+465 RATNTITWENLST

-506 PIKGEDVTVHYLDD
+506 PIKGEEVTVHYLDD

-561 FTTTSQSV
+561 FTTTSQS
-569 TYVYTKNIVAA
+569 
-580 EPVTVNYVDDT
+580 
-591 GKTLAPSETLNGNVG
+591 
-606 DTYNA
+606 
-611 TAKQIDGYT
+611 
-620 LSTTPNNATGTFNT
+620 
-634 SSQTVTYV
+634 
-642 YTQNIVAAEPVTVN
+642 
-656 YVDDTGK
+656 
-663 TLAPAETLNGN
+663 
-674 VGDTYNATAKQ
+674 
-685 IDGYTLSTTPNNA
+685 
-698 PGTFNTSSQTVTY
+698 VTY

>member
-1 MKSSKIIIASLVSL
+1 MKTTKIVIASLVSL
-15 TLVSN
+15 TMVSN
-20 PILTFAATNDV
+20 PLLTFAATNDV
-31 IDSTTEITTDKE
+31 IDNTTEITTDKE
-43 ISSTQPT
+43 TSSTQPT
-50 IKTTLKAG
+50 IKNTLKAG

-72 ASEVAAAFEMQ
+72 ASEVAAVFEMQ

-104 SIADMTGIEKLTG
+104 SITDMTGIEKLTG
-117 LTKLICTYN
+117 LTKLICTSN
-126 NITTLDLSQNTNLT
+126 NITTLDLSKNTNLT
-140 YLACDSNKLTNLDV
+140 YLECNSNKLTNLDV

-171 KIDVSQNPL
+171 KLDVSQNPL

-231 NKITALDVSQNK
+231 NKITELDVSQNK

-249 CDTNNITKLDLNQ
+249 CDTNNLTKLDLNQ
-262 NIQLTFLD
+262 NIKLTFLD

-289 FDCSVNPLT
+289 FDCGVNPLT
-298 ELDVSTLSKLTTLHC
+298 ELDVSTLSKLTTLEC
-313 IQTDLLEIDLTHNT
+313 IQTDLLEIDLRHNT
-327 QLIYFQA
+327 QLTNFKA
-334 EGCRKIKE
+334 EGCRKIKD
-342 LDVTHNTQLYLL
+342 LDVTHNTQLYSL
-354 DCQAAGIT
+354 DCQGAGIT

-383 KLDVSHNTKLKSLSC
+383 KLDVSPNTKLKKLFC
-398 VNAHIQDFSSVGKI
+398 ENTHVQDFSSMRNI
-412 PVLNNNLDAEGQ
+412 AALNNNLYAEGQ
-424 TITMPKETLTN
+424 TITMPKETLIN

-520 KGEKLAADEVLSG
+520 KGEKLADDEVLSG

-611 TAKQIDGYT
+611 TDKQIDGYT
-620 LSTTPNNATGTFNT
+620 LSAEPTNTTGQFTSSAQTVNYIYTKNPAPEKGVVEIHYVDEDNKQLNSTTEISGTIGDNYTTEPKTIEGYTLTTTPGNATGTFT
-634 SSQTVTYV
+634 
-642 YTQNIVAAEPVTVN
+642 
-656 YVDDTGK
+656 TG
-663 TLAPAETLNGN
+663 
-674 VGDTYNATAKQ
+674 
-685 IDGYTLSTTPNNA
+685 
-698 PGTFNTSSQTVTY
+698 SQTVTY
-711 VYTKNIVAAEPVT
+711 VYTKNIEAAEPIT
-724 VNYVDDTGKTLAPSE
+724 VNYVDANGKTLAPSE
-739 TLNGNVGDTYNAT
+739 TLNGNVGDTYKAT

-780 YIYTKNPAPEK
+780 YIYTKN
-791 GVVEIHYVDE
+791 
-801 NNKQLSSATKI
+801 T
-812 SGTVG
+812 
-817 DNYTTEPKNIDGYT
+817 
-831 LTTTPDNA
+831 
-839 TGTFNT
+839 NT
-845 SSQTVTYVYTKN
+845 
-857 IVAAEPVTVNY
+857 
-868 VDANGKTLAPSETL
+868 
-882 NGTIGDTY
+882 
-890 KATTKQIDG
+890 
-899 YTLSAE
+899 
-905 PTNATG
+905 
-911 QFTNSA
+911 
-917 QTVNY
+917 
-922 IYTKNTNIDQPLP
+922 DQPLP
-935 DKKTTKPS
+935 TKKPTNTTPTKPS

>member
-1 MKSSKIIIASLVSL
+1 MKTTKIVIASLVSL

-31 IDSTTEITTDKE
+31 IDNTTEITTDKE
-43 ISSTQPT
+43 TSSTQPT

-98 LDCHNS
+98 LDCHYS

-117 LTKLICTYN
+117 LTKLICTSN
-126 NITTLDLSQNTNLT
+126 NITTLDLSKNTNLT
-140 YLACDSNKLTNLDV
+140 YLECNSNKLTSLDV

-171 KIDVSQNPL
+171 NLDVSQNPL

-231 NKITALDVSQNK
+231 NKITELDVSQNK

-249 CDTNNITKLDLNQ
+249 CDTNNLTKLDLNQ
-262 NIQLTFLD
+262 NIKLTFLD

-289 FDCSVNPLT
+289 FDCGINPLT
-298 ELDVSTLSKLTTLHC
+298 ELDVSTLSKLTTLEC

-327 QLIYFQA
+327 QLTNFKA
-334 EGCRKIKE
+334 EGCRKIKD
-342 LDVTHNTQLYLL
+342 LDVTHNTQLYSL
-354 DCQAAGIT
+354 DCQGAGIT

-383 KLDVSHNTKLKSLSC
+383 KLDVSPNTKLKKLFC
-398 VNAHIQDFSSVGKI
+398 ENTHVQDFSSMRNI
-412 PVLNNNLDAEGQ
+412 AALNNNLDAEGQ
-424 TITMPKETLTN
+424 TITMPKETLIN

-485 TFTSENGAIVGTVT
+485 TFTSANGAIVGTVT

-620 LSTTPNNATGTFNT
+620 LS
-634 SSQTVTYV
+634 
-642 YTQNIVAAEPVTVN
+642 
-656 YVDDTGK
+656 
-663 TLAPAETLNGN
+663 
-674 VGDTYNATAKQ
+674 
-685 IDGYTLSTTPNNA
+685 
-698 PGTFNTSSQTVTY
+698 
-711 VYTKNIVAAEPVT
+711 
-724 VNYVDDTGKTLAPSE
+724 
-739 TLNGNVGDTYNAT
+739 
-752 AKQIDGYTLSAEPTN
+752 AEPTN

-801 NNKQLSSATKI
+801 NNKQLSSATEI

-817 DNYTTEPKNIDGYT
+817 DNYTTEPKTIDGYT

-839 TGTFNT
+839 TGTFHT

-857 IVAAEPVTVNY
+857 IEAAEPVTVNY

-890 KATTKQIDG
+890 NATAKQIDG

-935 DKKTTKPS
+935 DKKPTNTTPTKPS

-948 EVKKASDT
+948 EVKKASDS
-956 LPKTGDSA
+956 LPKTGDST

-969 LLGVFLSSTALVIWK
+969 LLGVLLSSTALVIWK

>member
-1 MKSSKIIIASLVSL
+1 MKTTKIVIASLVSL
-15 TLVSN
+15 TMVSN
-20 PILTFAATNDV
+20 PLLTFAATNDV
-31 IDSTTEITTDKE
+31 IDNTTEITTDKE
-43 ISSTQPT
+43 TSSTQPT
-50 IKTTLKAG
+50 IKNTLKAG

-104 SIADMTGIEKLTG
+104 SITDMTGIEKLTG
-117 LTKLICTYN
+117 LTKLICTSN

-171 KIDVSQNPL
+171 KLDVSQNPL

-231 NKITALDVSQNK
+231 NKITELDVSQNK

-383 KLDVSHNTKLKSLSC
+383 ELDVSHNTKLKSLSC

-412 PVLNNNLDAEGQ
+412 PALNNNFEAEGQ

-459 DGGVYD
+459 DSGVYD

-520 KGEKLAADEVLSG
+520 KGEKLADDEVLSG

-591 GKTLAPSETLNGNVG
+591 GKTLAPSE
-606 DTYNA
+606 
-611 TAKQIDGYT
+611 I
-620 LSTTPNNATGTFNT
+620 
-634 SSQTVTYV
+634 
-642 YTQNIVAAEPVTVN
+642 
-656 YVDDTGK
+656 
-663 TLAPAETLNGN
+663 
-674 VGDTYNATAKQ
+674 
-685 IDGYTLSTTPNNA
+685 
-698 PGTFNTSSQTVTY
+698 
-711 VYTKNIVAAEPVT
+711 
-724 VNYVDDTGKTLAPSE
+724 
-739 TLNGNVGDTYNAT
+739 LNGNVGDTYNAT

-801 NNKQLSSATKI
+801 DNKQLNSTTEI
-812 SGTVG
+812 SGTIG
-817 DNYTTEPKNIDGYT
+817 DNYTTEPKTIEGYT
-831 LTTTPDNA
+831 LTTTPGNA
-839 TGTFNT
+839 TGTFT
-845 SSQTVTYVYTKN
+845 TGSQTVTYVYTKN
-857 IVAAEPVTVNY
+857 IEAAEPITVNY

-882 NGTIGDTY
+882 SGTIGDTY
-890 KATTKQIDG
+890 KATAKQIDG

-935 DKKTTKPS
+935 DKKPTNTTPTKPS

-948 EVKKASDT
+948 EVKKASDS
-956 LPKTGDSA
+956 LPKTGDST

-969 LLGVFLSSTALVIWK
+969 LLGVLLSSTALVIWK

>member
-1 MKSSKIIIASLVSL
+1 MKTSKIVIASLVSL

-31 IDSTTEITTDKE
+31 IDNTTEITTDKE
-43 ISSTQPT
+43 TSSTQPT
-50 IKTTLKAG
+50 IKNTLKAG

-98 LDCHNS
+98 LDCHYS

-117 LTKLICTYN
+117 LTKLICTSN
-126 NITTLDLSQNTNLT
+126 NITTLDLSKNTNLT
-140 YLACDSNKLTNLDV
+140 YLECNSNKLTSLDV

-171 KIDVSQNPL
+171 NLDVSQNPL
-180 LTYLNCARNTLTEI
+180 LTYLNCARNTLTEL

-231 NKITALDVSQNK
+231 NKITELDVSQNK

-249 CDTNNITKLDLNQ
+249 CDTNNLTKLDLNQ
-262 NIQLTFLD
+262 NIKLTFLD

-289 FDCSVNPLT
+289 FDCGINPLT
-298 ELDVSTLSKLTTLHC
+298 ELDVSTLSKLTTLEC

-327 QLIYFQA
+327 QLTNFKA
-334 EGCRKIKE
+334 EGCRKIKD
-342 LDVTHNTQLYLL
+342 LDVTHNTQLYSL
-354 DCQAAGIT
+354 DCQGAGIT

-383 KLDVSHNTKLKSLSC
+383 KLDVSPNTKLKKLFC
-398 VNAHIQDFSSVGKI
+398 ENTHVQDFSSMRNI
-412 PVLNNNLDAEGQ
+412 AALNNNLYAEGQ
-424 TITMPKETLTN
+424 TITMPKETLIN

-485 TFTSENGAIVGTVT
+485 TFTSANGAIVGTVT

-520 KGEKLAADEVLSG
+520 KGEKLADDEVLSG
-533 NLDDPYTSSAKDIPD
+533 NLDNPYTSSAKDIPD

-611 TAKQIDGYT
+611 TAKQIEGYT
-620 LSTTPNNATGTFNT
+620 LST
-634 SSQTVTYV
+634 
-642 YTQNIVAAEPVTVN
+642 
-656 YVDDTGK
+656 
-663 TLAPAETLNGN
+663 
-674 VGDTYNATAKQ
+674 
-685 IDGYTLSTTPNNA
+685 
-698 PGTFNTSSQTVTY
+698 
-711 VYTKNIVAAEPVT
+711 
-724 VNYVDDTGKTLAPSE
+724 
-739 TLNGNVGDTYNAT
+739 
-752 AKQIDGYTLSAEPTN
+752 EPTN
-767 ATGQFTSSAQTVN
+767 ATGQFTSSEQTVN

-817 DNYTTEPKNIDGYT
+817 DNYTTEPKTIDGYT
-831 LTTTPDNA
+831 LTTTPDNT
-839 TGTFNT
+839 TGTFT
-845 SSQTVTYVYTKN
+845 TGSQTVTYVYTKN
-857 IVAAEPVTVNY
+857 IEAAEPITVNY

-890 KATTKQIDG
+890 NATAKQIDG
-899 YTLSAE
+899 YTLSTE

-935 DKKTTKPS
+935 DKKPTNTTPTKPS

-948 EVKKASDT
+948 EVKKASDS
-956 LPKTGDSA
+956 LPKTGDST

>member
-1 MKSSKIIIASLVSL
+1 MKTTKIVIASLVSL

-31 IDSTTEITTDKE
+31 IDNTTEITTDKE
-43 ISSTQPT
+43 TSSTQPT
-50 IKTTLKAG
+50 IKNTLKAG

-98 LDCHNS
+98 LDCHYS

-117 LTKLICTYN
+117 LTKLICTSN
-126 NITTLDLSQNTNLT
+126 NITTLDLSKNTNLT
-140 YLACDSNKLTNLDV
+140 YLECNSNKLTSLDV

-171 KIDVSQNPL
+171 NLDVSQNPL

-231 NKITALDVSQNK
+231 NKITELDVSQNK

-249 CDTNNITKLDLNQ
+249 CDTNNLTKLDLNQ
-262 NIQLTFLD
+262 NIKLTFLD

-289 FDCSVNPLT
+289 FDCGINPLT
-298 ELDVSTLSKLTTLHC
+298 ELDVSTLSKLTTLEC

-327 QLIYFQA
+327 QLTNFKA
-334 EGCRKIKE
+334 EGCRKIKD
-342 LDVTHNTQLYLL
+342 LDVTHNTQLYSL
-354 DCQAAGIT
+354 DCQGAGIK

-383 KLDVSHNTKLKSLSC
+383 KLDVSPNTKLKKLFC
-398 VNAHIQDFSSVGKI
+398 ENTHVQDFSSMRNI
-412 PVLNNNLDAEGQ
+412 AALNNNLDAEGQ

-485 TFTSENGAIVGTVT
+485 TFTSANGAIVGTVT

-520 KGEKLAADEVLSG
+520 KGEKLADDEVLSG

-548 YTLTTTPD
+548 FTLTTTPD

-561 FTTTSQSV
+561 FTTTSQS
-569 TYVYTKNIVAA
+569 
-580 EPVTVNYVDDT
+580 
-591 GKTLAPSETLNGNVG
+591 
-606 DTYNA
+606 
-611 TAKQIDGYT
+611 
-620 LSTTPNNATGTFNT
+620 
-634 SSQTVTYV
+634 
-642 YTQNIVAAEPVTVN
+642 
-656 YVDDTGK
+656 
-663 TLAPAETLNGN
+663 
-674 VGDTYNATAKQ
+674 
-685 IDGYTLSTTPNNA
+685 
-698 PGTFNTSSQTVTY
+698 VTY

-791 GVVEIHYVDE
+791 GIVEIHYVDE
-801 NNKQLSSATKI
+801 NNKQLSSATEI

-817 DNYTTEPKNIDGYT
+817 DNYTTEPKTIDGYT

-857 IVAAEPVTVNY
+857 IEAAEPVTVNY

-890 KATTKQIDG
+890 NATAKQIDG

-911 QFTNSA
+911 QFTSSA

-935 DKKTTKPS
+935 DKKPTNTTPTKPS

-948 EVKKASDT
+948 EVKKASDS
-956 LPKTGDSA
+956 LPKTGDST

>member
-1 MKSSKIIIASLVSL
+1 
-15 TLVSN
+15 
-20 PILTFAATNDV
+20 
-31 IDSTTEITTDKE
+31 
-43 ISSTQPT
+43 
-50 IKTTLKAG
+50 
-58 QTQSFNDWFPDDNF
+58 
-72 ASEVAAAFEMQ
+72 
-83 ATDTI
+83 
-88 SEEQLATLTS
+88 
-98 LDCHNS
+98 
-104 SIADMTGIEKLTG
+104 
-117 LTKLICTYN
+117 
-126 NITTLDLSQNTNLT
+126 
-140 YLACDSNKLTNLDV
+140 
-154 TPLTKLT
+154 
-161 YLNCDTNKLT
+161 
-171 KIDVSQNPL
+171 
-180 LTYLNCARNTLTEI
+180 
-194 DVSHNTQLT
+194 
-203 ELDCHLNKKIT
+203 
-214 KLDVTPQTQLT
+214 
-225 TLDCSF
+225 
-231 NKITALDVSQNK
+231 
-243 LLNRLN
+243 
-249 CDTNNITKLDLNQ
+249 
-262 NIQLTFLD
+262 
-270 CSSNKLT
+270 
-277 EIDVTPLTQLTY
+277 
-289 FDCSVNPLT
+289 
-298 ELDVSTLSKLTTLHC
+298 
-313 IQTDLLEIDLTHNT
+313 
-327 QLIYFQA
+327 
-334 EGCRKIKE
+334 
-342 LDVTHNTQLYLL
+342 
-354 DCQAAGIT
+354 
-362 ELDLSQNP
+362 
-370 KLVYLYLNNTELT
+370 
-383 KLDVSHNTKLKSLSC
+383 
-398 VNAHIQDFSSVGKI
+398 
-412 PVLNNNLDAEGQ
+412 
-424 TITMPKETLTN
+424 
-435 NSLTIAVSPD
+435 
-445 LLDQFGNPM
+445 
-454 NIEPG
+454 
-459 DGGVYD
+459 
-465 QATNTITWENLST
+465 
-478 DNPAVTY
+478 
-485 TFTSENGAIVGTVT
+485 
-499 TPFEAPQ
+499 
-506 PIKGEDVTVHYLDD
+506 
-520 KGEKLAADEVLSG
+520 
-533 NLDDPYTSSAKDIPD
+533 
-548 YTLTTTPD
+548 
-556 NATGT
+556 
-561 FTTTSQSV
+561 
-569 TYVYTKNIVAA
+569 
-580 EPVTVNYVDDT
+580 DT

-620 LSTTPNNATGTFNT
+620 LTTTPDNATGTFTTT
-634 SSQTVTYV
+634 SQS
-642 YTQNIVAAEPVTVN
+642 
-656 YVDDTGK
+656 
-663 TLAPAETLNGN
+663 
-674 VGDTYNATAKQ
+674 
-685 IDGYTLSTTPNNA
+685 
-698 PGTFNTSSQTVTY
+698 VTY

-890 KATTKQIDG
+890 NATAKQIDG

-969 LLGVFLSSTALVIWK
+969 LLVVFLSSTALVIWK

>member
-1 MKSSKIIIASLVSL
+1 MKTTKIVIASLVSL

-31 IDSTTEITTDKE
+31 IDNTTEITTDKE
-43 ISSTQPT
+43 TSSTQPT
-50 IKTTLKAG
+50 IKNTLKAG

-98 LDCHNS
+98 LDCHYS

-117 LTKLICTYN
+117 LTKLICTSN
-126 NITTLDLSQNTNLT
+126 NITTLDLSKNTNLT
-140 YLACDSNKLTNLDV
+140 YLECNSNKLTSLDV

-171 KIDVSQNPL
+171 NLDVSQNPL

-231 NKITALDVSQNK
+231 NKITELDVSQNK

-249 CDTNNITKLDLNQ
+249 CDTNNLTKLDLNQ
-262 NIQLTFLD
+262 NIKLTFLD

-289 FDCSVNPLT
+289 FDCGINPLT
-298 ELDVSTLSKLTTLHC
+298 ELDVSTVSKLTTLEC

-327 QLIYFQA
+327 QLTNFKA
-334 EGCRKIKE
+334 EGCRKIKD
-342 LDVTHNTQLYLL
+342 LDVTHNTQLYSL
-354 DCQAAGIT
+354 DCQGAGIT

-383 KLDVSHNTKLKSLSC
+383 KLDVSPNTKLKKLFC
-398 VNAHIQDFSSVGKI
+398 ENTHVQDFSSMRNI
-412 PVLNNNLDAEGQ
+412 PALNNNLDAEGQ

-520 KGEKLAADEVLSG
+520 KGEKLADDEVLSG

-606 DTYNA
+606 D
-611 TAKQIDGYT
+611 
-620 LSTTPNNATGTFNT
+620 S
-634 SSQTVTYV
+634 
-642 YTQNIVAAEPVTVN
+642 
-656 YVDDTGK
+656 
-663 TLAPAETLNGN
+663 
-674 VGDTYNATAKQ
+674 
-685 IDGYTLSTTPNNA
+685 
-698 PGTFNTSSQTVTY
+698 
-711 VYTKNIVAAEPVT
+711 
-724 VNYVDDTGKTLAPSE
+724 
-739 TLNGNVGDTYNAT
+739 YNAT

-801 NNKQLSSATKI
+801 NNKQLSSATEI

-817 DNYTTEPKNIDGYT
+817 DNYTTEPKTIDGYT
-831 LTTTPDNA
+831 LTTTPDNT
-839 TGTFNT
+839 TGTFT
-845 SSQTVTYVYTKN
+845 TGSQTVTYVYTKN
-857 IVAAEPVTVNY
+857 IEAAEPITVNY

-890 KATTKQIDG
+890 NATAKQIDG
-899 YTLSAE
+899 YTLSTE

-935 DKKTTKPS
+935 DKKPTNTTPTKPS

-948 EVKKASDT
+948 EVKKASDS
-956 LPKTGDSA
+956 LPKTGDST

>member
-1 MKSSKIIIASLVSL
+1 MKTTKIVIASLVSL
-15 TLVSN
+15 TMVSN
-20 PILTFAATNDV
+20 PLLTFAATNDV
-31 IDSTTEITTDKE
+31 IDNTTEITTDKE
-43 ISSTQPT
+43 TSSTQPT
-50 IKTTLKAG
+50 IKNTLKAG

-262 NIQLTFLD
+262 NIKLTFLD

-289 FDCSVNPLT
+289 FDCGVNPLT
-298 ELDVSTLSKLTTLHC
+298 ELDVSTLSKLTTLEC

-327 QLIYFQA
+327 QLTNFKA
-334 EGCRKIKE
+334 EGCRKIKD
-342 LDVTHNTQLYLL
+342 LDVTHNTQLYSL
-354 DCQAAGIT
+354 DCQGAGIT

-383 KLDVSHNTKLKSLSC
+383 ELDVSHNTKLKSLSC

-412 PVLNNNLDAEGQ
+412 PALNNNFEAEGQ

-520 KGEKLAADEVLSG
+520 KGEKLADDEVLSG

-620 LSTTPNNATGTFNT
+620 LS
-634 SSQTVTYV
+634 
-642 YTQNIVAAEPVTVN
+642 
-656 YVDDTGK
+656 
-663 TLAPAETLNGN
+663 
-674 VGDTYNATAKQ
+674 
-685 IDGYTLSTTPNNA
+685 
-698 PGTFNTSSQTVTY
+698 
-711 VYTKNIVAAEPVT
+711 
-724 VNYVDDTGKTLAPSE
+724 
-739 TLNGNVGDTYNAT
+739 
-752 AKQIDGYTLSAEPTN
+752 AEPTN

-801 NNKQLSSATKI
+801 DNKQLNSTTEI
-812 SGTVG
+812 SGTIG
-817 DNYTTEPKNIDGYT
+817 DNYTTEPKTIEGYT
-831 LTTTPDNA
+831 LTTTPGNA
-839 TGTFNT
+839 TGTFT
-845 SSQTVTYVYTKN
+845 TGSQTVTYVYTKN
-857 IVAAEPVTVNY
+857 IEAAEPVTVNY

-882 NGTIGDTY
+882 NGNVGDTY
-890 KATTKQIDG
+890 KATAKQIDG

-911 QFTNSA
+911 QFTSSA

-935 DKKTTKPS
+935 DKKPTNTTPTKPS

>member
-1 MKSSKIIIASLVSL
+1 MKTSKIIIASLVSL

-31 IDSTTEITTDKE
+31 IDNTTEITTDKE
-43 ISSTQPT
+43 TSPTQPT
-50 IKTTLKAG
+50 IKNTLKAG

-465 QATNTITWENLST
+465 RATNTITWENLST

-561 FTTTSQSV
+561 FTTTSQS
-569 TYVYTKNIVAA
+569 
-580 EPVTVNYVDDT
+580 
-591 GKTLAPSETLNGNVG
+591 
-606 DTYNA
+606 
-611 TAKQIDGYT
+611 
-620 LSTTPNNATGTFNT
+620 
-634 SSQTVTYV
+634 
-642 YTQNIVAAEPVTVN
+642 
-656 YVDDTGK
+656 
-663 TLAPAETLNGN
+663 
-674 VGDTYNATAKQ
+674 
-685 IDGYTLSTTPNNA
+685 
-698 PGTFNTSSQTVTY
+698 VTY

-935 DKKTTKPS
+935 DKKTTKPF

>member
-1 MKSSKIIIASLVSL
+1 MKTSKIIIASLVSL

-43 ISSTQPT
+43 TSPTQPT
-50 IKTTLKAG
+50 IKNTLKAG

-98 LDCHNS
+98 LDCHYS

-117 LTKLICTYN
+117 LTKLICTSN
-126 NITTLDLSQNTNLT
+126 NITTLDLSKNTNLT
-140 YLACDSNKLTNLDV
+140 YLECNSNKLTSLDV

-171 KIDVSQNPL
+171 NLDVSQNPL

-231 NKITALDVSQNK
+231 NKITELDVSQNK

-249 CDTNNITKLDLNQ
+249 CDTNNLTKLDLNQ
-262 NIQLTFLD
+262 NIKLTFLD

-289 FDCSVNPLT
+289 FDCGINPLT
-298 ELDVSTLSKLTTLHC
+298 ELDVSTLSKLTTLEC

-327 QLIYFQA
+327 QLTNFKA
-334 EGCRKIKE
+334 EGCRKIKD
-342 LDVTHNTQLYLL
+342 LDVTHNTQLYSL
-354 DCQAAGIT
+354 DCQGAGIT

-383 KLDVSHNTKLKSLSC
+383 KLDVSPNTKLKKLFC
-398 VNAHIQDFSSVGKI
+398 ENTHVQDFSSMRNI
-412 PVLNNNLDAEGQ
+412 AALNNNLYAEGQ
-424 TITMPKETLTN
+424 TITMPKETLIN

-485 TFTSENGAIVGTVT
+485 TFTSANGAIVGTVT

-520 KGEKLAADEVLSG
+520 KREKLADDEVLSG

-611 TAKQIDGYT
+611 TAKQIEGYT
-620 LSTTPNNATGTFNT
+620 LST
-634 SSQTVTYV
+634 
-642 YTQNIVAAEPVTVN
+642 
-656 YVDDTGK
+656 
-663 TLAPAETLNGN
+663 
-674 VGDTYNATAKQ
+674 
-685 IDGYTLSTTPNNA
+685 
-698 PGTFNTSSQTVTY
+698 
-711 VYTKNIVAAEPVT
+711 
-724 VNYVDDTGKTLAPSE
+724 
-739 TLNGNVGDTYNAT
+739 
-752 AKQIDGYTLSAEPTN
+752 EPTN
-767 ATGQFTSSAQTVN
+767 VTGQFTSSAQTVN

-801 NNKQLSSATKI
+801 NNKQLSSATEI

-817 DNYTTEPKNIDGYT
+817 DNYTTEPKTIDGYT

-857 IVAAEPVTVNY
+857 IEAAEPVTVNY

-890 KATTKQIDG
+890 NATAKQIDG

-935 DKKTTKPS
+935 DKKPTNTTPTKPS

-948 EVKKASDT
+948 EVKKASDS
-956 LPKTGDSA
+956 LPKTGDST

-969 LLGVFLSSTALVIWK
+969 LLGVLLSSTALVIWK

>member
-1 MKSSKIIIASLVSL
+1 MKNSKIIIASLVSL
-15 TLVSN
+15 TMVSN
-20 PILTFAATNDV
+20 PLLTLAATNDV
-31 IDSTTEITTDKE
+31 IDNTTEITTDKE
-43 ISSTQPT
+43 TSSTQPT
-50 IKTTLKAG
+50 IKNTLKAG
-58 QTQSFNDWFPDDNF
+58 QTQSFNAWFPDDNF
-72 ASEVAAAFEMQ
+72 ASKVAAAFEMQ

-98 LDCHNS
+98 LDCHYS
-104 SIADMTGIEKLTG
+104 SITDMTGIEKLTG
-117 LTKLICTYN
+117 LTSLICSSN

-161 YLNCDTNKLT
+161 YLNCDANKLT
-171 KIDVSQNPL
+171 KLDVSQNPL
-180 LTYLNCARNTLTEI
+180 LTYLKCSRNSLAALDI
-194 DVSHNTQLT
+194 SQNIQLTQLY
-203 ELDCHLNKKIT
+203 CNVNKIT
-214 KLDVTPQTQLT
+214 KLDVMPHNQLT
-225 TLDCSF
+225 LLNCSN
-231 NKITALDVSQNK
+231 NKLTNLDVSHNM
-243 LLNRLN
+243 LL
-249 CDTNNITKLDLNQ
+249 TNLYCEFNSLAVLDLHQ
-262 NIQLTFLD
+262 NVQLNILD

-277 EIDVTPLTQLTY
+277 KLDVTPLTQLTY
-289 FDCSVNPLT
+289 FDCGVNALT
-298 ELDVSTLSKLTTLHC
+298 ELDVTSLSKLDTLSFL
-313 IQTDLLEIDLTHNT
+313 QNDLSEIDLTHNT
-327 QLIYFQA
+327 QLTSLKCDSN
-334 EGCRKIKE
+334 EK
-342 LDVTHNTQLYLL
+342 
-354 DCQAAGIT
+354 IT
-362 ELDLSQNP
+362 ELDLSLNKQLLSLMCQSTSVTELDLSNNT
-370 KLVYLYLNNTELT
+370 KLTDLILNNSKLT
-383 KLDVSHNTKLKSLSC
+383 KLDVSHNTKLKRLFC
-398 VNAHIQDFSSVGKI
+398 PYNHIQDFSSVGNI
-412 PVLNNNLDAEGQ
+412 AALNKNLEAEGQ
-424 TITMPKETLTN
+424 TIMMPKETLTN

-485 TFTSENGAIVGTVT
+485 TFTSANGAIVGTVT

-520 KGEKLAADEVLSG
+520 KGEKLADDEVLSG
-533 NLDDPYTSSAKDIPD
+533 NLDNPYTSSAKDIPD

-561 FTTTSQSV
+561 FTTTSQS
-569 TYVYTKNIVAA
+569 
-580 EPVTVNYVDDT
+580 
-591 GKTLAPSETLNGNVG
+591 
-606 DTYNA
+606 
-611 TAKQIDGYT
+611 
-620 LSTTPNNATGTFNT
+620 
-634 SSQTVTYV
+634 
-642 YTQNIVAAEPVTVN
+642 
-656 YVDDTGK
+656 
-663 TLAPAETLNGN
+663 
-674 VGDTYNATAKQ
+674 
-685 IDGYTLSTTPNNA
+685 
-698 PGTFNTSSQTVTY
+698 VTY

-801 NNKQLSSATKI
+801 DNKQLNSTTEI
-812 SGTVG
+812 SGTIG
-817 DNYTTEPKNIDGYT
+817 DNYTTEPKTIEGYT
-831 LTTTPDNA
+831 LTTTPGNA
-839 TGTFNT
+839 TGTFT
-845 SSQTVTYVYTKN
+845 TGSQTVTYVYTKN
-857 IVAAEPVTVNY
+857 IEAAEPITVNY

-882 NGTIGDTY
+882 NGNVGDTY
-890 KATTKQIDG
+890 KATAKQIDG

-911 QFTNSA
+911 QFTSSA

-922 IYTKNTNIDQPLP
+922 IYTKNTNTDQPLP
-935 DKKTTKPS
+935 TKKPTNTTPTKPS

-969 LLGVFLSSTALVIWK
+969 LLGVFLSSTALFIWK
-984 KKK
+984 KRR

>member
-1 MKSSKIIIASLVSL
+1 MKTSKIIIASLVSL
-15 TLVSN
+15 TMVSN

-31 IDSTTEITTDKE
+31 IDNTTEITTDKE
-43 ISSTQPT
+43 TSSTQPT
-50 IKTTLKAG
+50 IKNTLKAG

-98 LDCHNS
+98 LDCHYS

-117 LTKLICTYN
+117 LTKLICTSN
-126 NITTLDLSQNTNLT
+126 NITTLDLSKNTNLT
-140 YLACDSNKLTNLDV
+140 YLECNSNKLTSLDV
-154 TPLTKLT
+154 TSLTKLT
-161 YLNCDTNKLT
+161 YLNCNTNKLT
-171 KIDVSQNPL
+171 NLDVSQNPL
-180 LTYLNCARNTLTEI
+180 LAYLNCALNTLTEL

-203 ELDCHLNKKIT
+203 ELNCRSNKKIT
-214 KLDVTPQTQLT
+214 ELDVTTNTQLT
-225 TLDCSF
+225 SLDCGY
-231 NKITALDVSQNK
+231 NKISELNVSQNK
-243 LLNRLN
+243 LLNRLS
-249 CDTNNITKLDLNQ
+249 CESNNLTKLDLNQ
-262 NIQLTFLD
+262 NIELTFLN

-289 FDCSVNPLT
+289 FDCGVNDLT
-298 ELDVSTLSKLTTLHC
+298 ELDVSTLSKLTTLQC

-327 QLIYFQA
+327 QLKDFRA

-342 LDVTHNTQLYLL
+342 LDVTHNTQLYSL
-354 DCQAAGIT
+354 DCQGAGIT

-370 KLVYLYLNNTELT
+370 KLIYLYLSNTELT
-383 KLDVSHNTKLKSLSC
+383 ELDVSHNTKLKNLFC
-398 VNAHIQDFSSVGKI
+398 VNTHIQDFSSVGKI
-412 PVLNNNLDAEGQ
+412 PALNNNLDAEGQ

-580 EPVTVNYVDDT
+580 EPVTVNYVD
-591 GKTLAPSETLNGNVG
+591 AN
-606 DTYNA
+606 
-611 TAKQIDGYT
+611 
-620 LSTTPNNATGTFNT
+620 
-634 SSQTVTYV
+634 
-642 YTQNIVAAEPVTVN
+642 
-656 YVDDTGK
+656 
-663 TLAPAETLNGN
+663 
-674 VGDTYNATAKQ
+674 
-685 IDGYTLSTTPNNA
+685 
-698 PGTFNTSSQTVTY
+698 
-711 VYTKNIVAAEPVT
+711 
-724 VNYVDDTGKTLAPSE
+724 GKTLAPSE

-780 YIYTKNPAPEK
+780 YFYTKNPAPEK

-801 NNKQLSSATKI
+801 NNKQLSSATEI

-817 DNYTTEPKNIDGYT
+817 DNYTTEPKTIDGYT

-890 KATTKQIDG
+890 NATAKQIDG

-935 DKKTTKPS
+935 DKKPTNTTPTKPS

-948 EVKKASDT
+948 EVKKASDS
-956 LPKTGDSA
+956 LPKTGDST

>member
-1 MKSSKIIIASLVSL
+1 MKTTKIVIASLVSL
-15 TLVSN
+15 TMVSN
-20 PILTFAATNDV
+20 PLLTFAATNDV
-31 IDSTTEITTDKE
+31 IDNTTEITTDKE
-43 ISSTQPT
+43 TSSTQPT
-50 IKTTLKAG
+50 IKNTLKAG
-58 QTQSFNDWFPDDNF
+58 QTQSFNDWFPDDHF

-104 SIADMTGIEKLTG
+104 SITDMTGIEKLTG
-117 LTKLICTYN
+117 LTKLICTSN
-126 NITTLDLSQNTNLT
+126 NITTLDLSKNTNLT

-383 KLDVSHNTKLKSLSC
+383 ELDVSHNTKLKSLSC

-412 PVLNNNLDAEGQ
+412 PALNNNFEAEGQ

-478 DNPAVTY
+478 DNPAITY

-520 KGEKLAADEVLSG
+520 KGEKLADDEVLSG

-591 GKTLAPSETLNGNVG
+591 GKTLSPSE
-606 DTYNA
+606 
-611 TAKQIDGYT
+611 I
-620 LSTTPNNATGTFNT
+620 
-634 SSQTVTYV
+634 
-642 YTQNIVAAEPVTVN
+642 
-656 YVDDTGK
+656 
-663 TLAPAETLNGN
+663 
-674 VGDTYNATAKQ
+674 
-685 IDGYTLSTTPNNA
+685 
-698 PGTFNTSSQTVTY
+698 
-711 VYTKNIVAAEPVT
+711 
-724 VNYVDDTGKTLAPSE
+724 
-739 TLNGNVGDTYNAT
+739 LNGNVGDTYNAT

-767 ATGQFTSSAQTVN
+767 VTGQFTSSAQTVN

-801 NNKQLSSATKI
+801 NNKQLSSATEI

-817 DNYTTEPKNIDGYT
+817 DNYTTEPKTIDGYT

-857 IVAAEPVTVNY
+857 IEAAEPVTVNY

-911 QFTNSA
+911 QFTSSA

-935 DKKTTKPS
+935 DKKPTNTTPTKPS

-948 EVKKASDT
+948 EVKKASDS
-956 LPKTGDSA
+956 LPKTGDST

-969 LLGVFLSSTALVIWK
+969 LLGVLLSSTALVIWK